1 MTSTVTTDGDD
12 LLNGDWRADTLSG
25 GAGNDTLS
33 GGDGNDWLDGGDG
46 DDRLDGGTG
55 DNSLSGGAGNDTL
68 LGGSNNDTLDGG
80 AGNDV
85 ISAGT
90 GNDLIAGGDGADS
103 IDGGE
108 NDDTID
114 GGGGND
120 TILGG
125 GGRDVVAAGDGD
137 DLVTDGNNVWSDD
150 RFDGG
155 AGNDTLDGSF
165 GSDTLI
171 GGTGNDRLT
180 VGNDYTGDVLDGGEG
195 DDTLIGGMGADRL
208 ADGTGAD
215 LVQAGGGD
223 DLLDHVLSDQMGAD
237 TLDGGAGY
245 DRLRVALT
253 AGQVTAAVA
262 ADLVALADFIRS
274 HGDDGRSFTGQAIR
288 LAASNWNALEVTV
301 DGRAVA
307 VGDLAG
313 MAVAAPN
320 RAPVVSDRSLSGT
333 EDTPLAGSVGA
344 VDPDGDPLS
353 YGIGAGPA
361 HGRLVLG
368 DDGSFIYTPDADYA
382 GGDSFRIDVSDGRG
396 GVSSQ
401 TVTLALAA
409 VNDAPGAVALDGVA
423 VADHAAA
430 GTIVGTAH
438 AQDPDGDVLA
448 YSLTDDAGGRFVIDA
463 ATGVL
468 SVATGADLDY
478 LRAPAHAVTV
488 RVTDAAGLSTD
499 RVFHIGI
506 TAARNDGAADVEGR
520 SPADEQAQE
529 AGEAR
534 TGGNESSGNDAISG
548 DWRAETLDGG
558 AGNDTLGS
566 GGGGGTLLGGAG
578 NDVLN
583 GDWGEDSLLGGSGGD
598 TLRGGSQNDRLFGGS
613 GDDLLD
619 GGSEDDTLDGG
630 TGNDS
635 LFGGSGAD
643 LLQGGMGDDLLDG
656 GTDANTLYGG
666 SGNDT
671 LLGGDVS
678 DTLDGGSGNDV
689 ISGGTGADSI
699 RGGAGD
705 DRIDGGENDDTIEGG
720 SGNDTILGGGGRDVV
735 TAGDGDDLVTDGEGV
750 WSDDR
755 FDGGAGNDTLDG
767 GLGSD
772 TLFGGTGNDRL
783 AVGGDYNGDYLDG
796 GDGDDTLVGGL
807 GADTLLGGAGNDV
820 LKGGGGNNVLIGG
833 DGIDI
838 ADYSAESDAISID
851 LQTGE
856 VRHGG
861 WMADHVS
868 GIETI
873 LAGGG
878 ADTLAGDGGDNSL
891 AGGAGADSLS
901 GGAGDDLLDGGSGA
915 DRLDGGA
922 GIDTATYAA
931 SGAGVTVDL
940 AAGTGSGG
948 DAEGDVLSGIENLTG
963 SAHDDR
969 LSGDAG
975 ANLLDGGAGDDL
987 LVGAD
992 GADTLVGG
1000 DGTDTADYSA
1010 SGGGVS
1016 IDLAA
1021 GTGLGGDAEGDRLS
1035 GVENLTGSAHD
1046 DRLTGDGGA
1055 NVLDGGAGDDTL
1067 AGGGGAD
1074 TLTGG
1079 AGSDTADYSA
1089 SAGGVSIDL
1098 TAGTAAGGDAEG
1110 DVLTDI
1116 ENLTGSDHDDLL
1128 VGDANANLL
1137 DGRGGNDTLIGLG
1150 GADTLIGG
1158 AGIDLADYSAS
1169 ADGVSVDL
1177 SSGIGTGGDAEGD
1190 RLGGIENLTGSA
1202 SNDRLTGDAG
1212 ANVLDGSGGDDTL
1225 AGLDGADTLVGG
1237 DGIDLADYSASAAG
1251 VAVDLSSGAG
1261 LGGDAEGDV
1270 LSGIENLTGSAHDDT
1285 LTGDGGANLLDG
1297 GAGDDLLAGGAGV
1310 DTLIGGDGT
1319 DTADYAAS
1327 AGSVTVDLAAGTGL
1341 GGDAEGDLLSGIEN
1355 VSGSAHDDHL
1365 SGDDGANRLDGG
1377 AGDDWLS
1384 GGSGADTLI
1393 GGDGTDSADYAA
1405 SAGGV
1410 AVNLSSGT
1418 GAGGDAEGDV
1428 LSGIENLSGS
1438 DHDDRLT
1445 GDANA
1450 NRLDG
1455 RGGNDTLAGL
1465 GGADTLIGG
1474 DGIDTAEYLASSA
1487 AVTVS
1492 LASGTGSGG
1501 DAQGDRLS
1509 GIENLTGSAFGDR
1522 LTGDGGA
1529 NVLDGAGGNDTLV
1542 GGAGADTL
1550 IGGAGSDTADYSAS
1564 GAAVTVDLS
1573 AGTGLGGTAEGDVLI
1588 GVENLIGS
1596 SRADLLTGDGQDNTL
1611 RGGAGADTLS
1621 GGDGSDTADYTGST
1635 AGVTVSLAD
1644 GTAAGGDAAGDVLS
1658 GIENLTGSAA
1668 DDRLTGDGGA
1678 NRLRGGGGNDTL
1690 IGGTGADS
1698 LSGGAG
1704 IDTADYS
1711 ASDAAVSVDLAAGT
1725 GRGGH
1730 AEGDRLDGV
1739 ENLIGTGL
1747 ADSLTGDGA
1756 ANYLDGRGGADSL
1769 SGGAGDDTLRVL
1781 DDGFAGLDGG
1791 SGFDTLR
1798 FEGERLVVTGAD
1810 AGGVHGIEMID
1821 LTHPGRQTLILN
1833 EQGILADTGG
1843 APLYVTGDRGDLV
1856 TFKESGWRR
1865 GGSETVGSVL
1875 YNLYSR
1881 GTTTVHVQDGVRM
1894 FGDLVVTGTGG
1905 DDVLTAPSGAGH
1917 VVVFGEGGNDTVRLG
1932 SGFRHEIAHLVRI
1945 DDDLHILF
1953 DAQGG
1958 PAGEDGYARDR
1969 VTIMGHFAAN
1979 GAAGAGDGSVRQ
1991 IQFADGVV
1999 WPVWGGD
2006 LLLGSTG
2013 DDTVAIEP
2021 GFASHSLHAD
2031 AGVNVIRFGADVTAD
2046 ELRLSRKGDD
2056 LEIRIAGTDRSLLLF
2071 NHFSAEAL
2079 AGAGNGGV
2087 EAIELADGTRWRV
2100 RGNDI
2105 RIGSGGDDSMV
2116 FGLDGGQ
2123 TILYGSAGADSIAF
2137 ALNVDPDRMRL
2148 TREGDDLRLSYE
2160 GTGASWLIRQHFD
2173 GNPDGY
2179 RTIRFGDGTEWAID
2193 NTRLI
2198 AGTAADERVEVGAG
2212 LGERVL
2218 ATGGGRDGLVLAAGI
2233 VPSQVALRRDGDKL
2247 VIQIGNADD
2256 RVVVLNH
2263 FNGTGAGNGVLPSLT
2278 FADGTVWPL
2287 DAGAGF
2293 RIGGDTGDVFA
2304 FKPGDG
2310 AVTLFAGKG
2319 VDTLNLGSAIGAD
2332 KLEFARVG
2340 DDLIIS
2346 VKGSTDKVTALNH
2359 FATGWGASLLEN
2371 VYAGGRFW
2379 NLSDPALLIGGAG
2392 DDSYTLTVGGGARS
2406 ILPGSGND
2414 QIVIGP
2420 GIDKASVT
2428 MQRVGDDLVIGL
2440 RTLPDK
2446 LTVLN
2451 HFSGGASGGVHTLRF
2466 IDGDTWNIWGASIL
2480 VGTSATDIFTAE
2492 PGIGHV
2498 SLFPGG
2504 GSDRLRLGT
2513 GFDSLDTLVRRVGDD
2528 LEIVMRDGSDSVKV
2542 LNHFLGNEA
2551 RDIAFADGKVWTVG
2565 GPNARIG
2572 TDGADRFV
2580 LSPGSGATVVYGGG
2594 GQGGDRIEVAP
2605 GIDPSTVRLT
2615 RIGNDLRVTAG
2626 TDSMTIVNQFATGG
2640 VVTIPQ
2646 IVFPNGVIWPIAGT
2660 NVFISGGGAETIP
2673 AGATYIYP
2681 GASGQHLS
2689 IDTDPG
2695 KTRIV
2700 RVGND
2705 LHLTIVG
2712 QPNEMIV
2719 VNHFAMNGIGD
2730 LVFNNG
2736 TTWNIQGGKV
2746 LIGGTGHDE
2755 FVIQRGMG
2763 DVIVYP
2769 DSIGDDTLRFVD
2781 TVDGSKIRVARVGD
2795 NLRITIDGTADALTI
2810 VNHFAGTPM
2819 ESLKRPDGS
2828 VLPLTGDGLL
2838 IGGQGGT
2845 VFLVGETSGSKTI
2858 YAEGGDRVV
2867 FGDIDSTEV
2876 RMIRTGSDLQV
2887 FIDRTQQV
2895 VTVLNYFGGVGQL
2908 EFADGRTFD
2917 LSSPYTLIG
2926 GGGGDRFTIGKT
2938 GPASQIIHA
2947 GGGGSQIVFGPDVSP
2962 GDVTL
2967 RQDGVDL
2974 VVAFIGSGRVVRV
2987 VNHFT
2992 APTDGLS
2999 RGLDAITF
3007 SGGLTLD
3014 VFGDNVMF
3022 GQQGTD
3028 DFTVLPGQGR
3038 QYIFAGGGT
3047 DRLSFG
3053 PGIDPALVR
3062 MERDGVNLHI
3072 FTDDGSIDL
3081 VAVNHFGPTG
3091 VAGSGS
3097 GLATIAYADGQSWS
3111 VAGNGILIGSRGNNS
3126 YSVATNS
3133 GPVTI
3138 HPAGDDNRLAFTA
3151 GIPPANLRL
3160 VREHDDLR
3168 ILSADGTV
3176 NVLVINHFQ
3185 NQLDQVTFSSGAPW
3199 NLGAGN
3205 VFIGGDGPSVFRF
3218 DSISTDLMV
3227 FPGSG
3232 DIVGMPSGLDWKDV
3246 VLSRSGGD
3254 LIVQVRSTGRQ
3265 IRIVNHFS
3273 ASDGTSGLA
3282 GLTFA
3287 DGTTMPL
3294 GELAMLGGGSGDLL
3308 TGTATDDVM
3317 LGQDGD
3323 DRLSGGAGNDTLIG
3337 GTGNDTLDGGTGN
3350 DVYVYRIGDGRDYI
3364 IDSAG
3369 FDRIEFGPGIGRGD
3383 LYFAR
3388 FGNDLHIRFR
3398 GRPSDEIVVTGRF
3411 NMAGD
3416 GTSFVE
3422 RLAFAD
3428 GSSFDLTRTDIA
3440 LETVATA
3447 AAEYLQGYNVGDRI
3461 EGTAGNDTILGY
3473 AGNDTLIGGTGSD
3486 SIDGG
3491 TGDDLIDGRDDPGTD
3506 GASDVI
3512 QGRDGDDTVLGG
3524 GGSDVILGGTGDDS
3538 LSGGGGNDSI
3548 DGEDGD
3554 DSIDGGAGADTIYG
3568 RAGNDTLAGGAGNDT
3583 LYSGVGDDLIRYG
3596 GGNDTITNEGGYDTL
3611 EMGPDIARADVYFAR
3626 FGNDL
3631 YIRFRNSAEQIVL
3644 TGRFSGAGDG
3654 ASFVQKLR
3662 FADGTDYAVTA
3673 QDLALETVATDAS
3686 EKLEGYNVGDIIR
3699 GQGGNDTIYGYAG
3712 NDSLDGGSGNDF
3724 LYADAGDDSV
3734 EGGDGADALYGDAG
3748 ADTLSGGTGNDSL
3761 YGDVG
3766 ADVLSGGDGN
3776 DFLSGAAD
3784 NDILHGDG
3792 GADTLDGG
3800 AGDDLLEGGDGDDR
3814 LLAGD
3819 GDDTLDGGGGTDTL
3833 FTGAGNDTIRFE
3845 GGRETITNEAGAD
3858 TLVIGGGLTRAD
3870 LYYARFGNDLYLR
3883 FRNRGDEVVL
3893 TGRFNGAG
3901 DGTSYVQTVLFANGE
3916 RADLTD
3922 PALVLETVATDLN
3935 DSLEGYNVNDTIS
3948 GLGGSDTIRGY
3959 GGDDLLDGGSGNDVL
3974 FGGAGADRL
3983 IGGIGADSLEGGDGN
3998 DTLEGGDDADQLV
4011 GGAGDDLI
4019 LGGVGND
4026 SLDGGTGNDSLSG
4039 DVGDDSLKGGDGDD
4053 SLLGGAGNDYLQ
4065 GGDGADT
4072 LEGGSGTNTILTGL
4086 GDDVIRY
4093 DGGRDTVTNE
4103 GGSDVLEIRTA
4114 LRREDLYFARFGND
4128 LYLRFRGAADE
4139 IVLKNR
4145 FNGAGDGASY
4155 VQTLLFAD
4163 GQRVDLTD
4171 PTLTLETLATAASET
4186 LEGYNV
4192 GDLIQGVD
4200 GNDAIYGY
4208 AGNDTLDGGAGND
4221 TLYGGAGGDT
4231 LIGGAGDDRL
4241 NGDDGDDLLQGGAG
4255 NDSLTGGAG
4264 DDTLIGGLGADQ
4276 SYGGAGNDLIDNRDD
4291 SGSGAS
4297 LNVAYGEAGN
4307 DTILGGD
4314 AGETFS
4320 GGDGDDR
4327 LEGNAGNDWLEGNT
4341 GNDSLLGGAGD
4352 DYLQGGDGA
4361 DTLEGGSGTN
4371 TILTGLGDDVI
4382 RYDGGRDTV
4391 TNEGGSDV
4399 LEIRTALRR
4408 EDLYFARFGNDLY
4421 LRFRGAADEIVL
4433 KNRFNGAGD
4442 GASYVQTL
4450 LFADGQR
4457 VDLTDPTLTLE
4468 TLATAASETLEG
4480 YNVGDLIQG
4489 VDGNDAIYGYA
4500 GNDTLDGGAGND
4512 QLYGGIGND
4521 TLVGGTGIDRLEGG
4535 DGNDTLDGGDGDD
4548 TLYGD
4553 AGDDTLIGGAGN
4565 NTLYG
4570 GTGNNTIR
4578 FDGGQDIVY
4587 NTGGNDVIELDES
4600 FDKAKLYFSRFG
4612 NDLYV
4617 RFTGRTDQIIV
4628 KGRFNGSGD
4637 GAAYAQT
4644 LRFADGSLEDL
4655 TRQDLVIQTIGGAG
4669 GETLEGYN
4677 AGDTIDGQAG
4687 NDTIYGYGGDDTL
4700 TGSAD
4705 NDDLRGGTGSDRLDG
4720 GAGNDFVYG
4729 GAGDDSVSG
4738 GSGEDRLF
4746 GDEVSTTGNEAI
4758 KIRIRVQSI
4767 DLLNPLLRVWLDNT
4781 VVGEVIV
4788 SAVGVSNHID
4798 YHQWQDVIFTVRDR
4812 DYAGVLRLETVA
4824 TFNYSGLNL
4833 IGVIVSGA
4841 EVNGIPVPGAG
4852 VPYLYAGGTAV
4863 PFGQSHS
4870 FGLSTV
4876 LPPPSANEPTGN
4888 DSVAGGDG
4896 NDALSGGQGNDSLSG
4911 DSGNDTILGGAGN
4924 DTILGGAGSDEM
4936 HGGAGDDL
4944 IDNRDDPNAAGINDA
4959 SYGGSGNDTL
4969 YGGGGVDV
4977 VYGGTGNDLID
4988 GGGGT
4993 DYLYGE
4999 DGADSVLGGAGADYL
5014 YGQAGNDTLD
5024 GGAGNDAIDGGAG
5037 DDLIRFTS
5045 GDGVDSIGG
5054 GGGNDVLELGAGLA
5068 REQMYLSRIGTDL
5081 HLIFRDT
5088 GDRIVLAGRFSGEG
5102 DGANFVQTVTFAD
5115 GSRVDLSAQT
5125 IVMETHGQAT
5135 AETLYGYKDDDSI
5148 DGGGGNDT
5156 LYGYAGDDLLTGGD
5170 GNDALYGGTG
5180 DDTLS
5185 GDAGADYFEGGDGAD
5200 SLSGGADNDTLYGGG
5215 GNDTLS
5221 GGAGANSIDG
5231 GAGNDRILY
5240 EGGADTVVGGGGN
5253 DELVFGEGYSQSG
5266 LRFERFG
5273 ADLHLVF
5280 DDLGKRIV
5288 VANRF
5293 NGNGEGANYVQTL
5306 RFADDTTL
5314 DLSRTDLAI
5323 ATRDSNVG
5331 HVLEGYN
5338 AGDVIRG
5345 NGGTDAIYGY
5355 GGNDTLYG
5363 GAGADALYGGD
5374 GNDLIDSRDETASG
5388 DVAYGEAGDDT
5399 LYGGAV
5405 NDALYGGAGDDLIE
5419 GNAGND
5425 SIEGNAGRD
5434 SLSGGAGVDSL
5445 LGGTDDDS
5453 LDGGDGNDYL
5463 NGEAGDDSLLGGA
5476 GADTLYGGAG
5486 ADMLSGGDDAD
5497 TLYGEDGDDTLAGG
5511 AGANWIVTGAGD
5523 DLVLY
5528 QGGADTVV
5536 GGGGNDRLSFGDG
5549 YSRDDLRFER
5559 YGNDL
5564 HVRFNGKPDRIV
5576 IANRFSGAGNGA
5588 NYLQTL
5594 LFADG
5599 STVDLTN
5606 PGLVIDTRD
5615 DAAAHTLEGYA
5626 ASDTIHGGGG
5636 NDAIYGYG
5644 GDDSLYGGAGSDLVR
5659 GGAGNDLID
5668 SSDDDASHDSLYG
5681 EDGDDTVSGGG
5692 GEDAL
5697 YGDAGNDRIE
5707 GLGGRDYMEGGSGD
5721 DTMDGGA
5728 GDDTLFG
5735 GDGADSLDGG
5745 ADNDVLKGD
5754 AGADELSGGLGNDT
5768 LYGGADGD
5776 RLSGGDGNDILYG
5789 DAGNDTLMG
5798 GAGDDAIDGGAGD
5811 DLVIY
5816 DGGRD
5821 TVLGGGG
5828 NDMLLFGEGFE
5839 ADQLYFARFD
5849 NNLVLR
5855 FRNRPE
5861 QVVISDR
5868 FKDGGDGS
5876 NYLQTVRFQD
5886 GTEVLLSNPALR
5898 LETVGGDG
5906 GEALLGYANG
5916 DLIDGRGGNDLLA
5929 GYGGDDTLVG
5939 GTGRD
5944 ELHGGDGN
5952 DLLDSRADLAGSGDY
5967 DVAYGEGGNDTLLG
5981 GGGNDSL
5988 SGGDGD
5994 DTLSGGDGNDNL
6006 SGGDGHDT
6014 LSGGDGHDTLSGGNG
6029 HDTLSGG
6036 DGNDNLSGGD
6046 GHDTIEGGA
6055 GADVLAGNDDDDLL
6069 TGGSGA
6075 DTLVGGNGRDVLEGG
6090 DGNDSLIG
6098 DAGAGG
6104 AYDMFEPATTAFT
6117 QNYTRSL
6124 GWSIDGYTPRLLGDV
6139 NGDGRAD
6146 VVGFSGTTVQVSLGQ
6161 VDGTFGPTL
6170 QAYNG
6175 SFTDSYGWHNQNEN
6189 VRQLADVNGDGRAD
6203 IVGFGKNEVLI
6214 ALGQA
6219 DGSFAQAK
6227 TALSGVFTNNSGWTS
6242 AEQYPRLLGDV
6253 NGDGRADIV
6262 GFSGGAVLTALGQA
6276 DGTFGSAQVAYQGGF
6291 TVGTGWSQEFYN
6303 PRRLGDVD
6311 GDGMTDIIGF
6321 GNNQVYVA
6329 RGRADGTFAPA
6340 IVAKDGAFSRY
6351 AGDYPN
6357 GNDHP
6362 RQVADINGDGRADI
6376 IGFHMSGYY
6385 VSLGQADGTFS
6396 RVFRGRA
6403 EFGYDYWN
6411 AYSTHPRELA
6421 DVDGNGTADIVGFGS
6436 YSVVVSRSVLN
6447 DDTLSG
6453 GAGDDTLA
6461 GGLGDDVYRFGR
6473 GDGRDRIVENDSDV
6487 GNDRLVFESG
6497 IDAHQLWFSKS
6508 GSDLEVQVVGTADK
6522 VTIAGWYSGDEHHM
6536 DSIETADGTVL
6547 LDSMVDGLVQ
6557 AMAGFAPPTAGT
6569 MSIDPDLYPS
6579 VEHAITAAW
6588 R

>member
-12 LLNGDWRADTLSG
+12 LLTGDWRADTLSG
-25 GAGNDTLS
+25 GAGNDTLI

-46 DDRLDGGTG
+46 NDRLDGGTG
-55 DNSLSGGAGNDTL
+55 NNSLFGGAGNDTL

-85 ISAGT
+85 ISGGT
-90 GNDLIAGGDGADS
+90 GNDLILGGDGADS

-108 NDDTID
+108 NDDSID
-114 GGGGND
+114 GGSGND
-120 TILGG
+120 TIVGG
-125 GGRDVVAAGDGD
+125 GGRDVVTAGDGD
-137 DLVTDGNNVWSDD
+137 DLVTDGAGVWSDD

-155 AGNDTLDGSF
+155 AGNDTLEGGY

-171 GGTGNDRLT
+171 GGAGNDRLT
-180 VGNDYTGDVLDGGEG
+180 VGDDYSGDWLDGGDG
-195 DDTLIGGMGADRL
+195 DDTLTGGMGADRL
-208 ADGTGAD
+208 ADGAGTD
-215 LVQAGGGD
+215 VVRAGGGD
-223 DLLDHVLSDQMGAD
+223 DLLDHVLSEQAGND

-253 AGQVTAAVA
+253 AGQVTAAIA
-262 ADLVALADFIRS
+262 ADLVQLADFIRR
-274 HGDDGRSFTGQAIR
+274 HGDDGQSFTGQAIR
-288 LAASNWNALEVTV
+288 LVANSWNALEVTV
-301 DGRAVA
+301 DGRPVA
-307 VGDLAG
+307 VTDLAG
-313 MAVAAPN
+313 MVVAIPN
-320 RAPVVSDRSLSGT
+320 RAPVAADQALSGA
-333 EDTPLAGSVGA
+333 EDTPVTGSVGA
-344 VDPDGDPLS
+344 VDPDGDALT
-353 YGIGAGPA
+353 YGVGAGPG
-361 HGRLVLG
+361 HGRLVLEA
-368 DDGSFIYTPDADYA
+368 DGRFTYRPDADYA
-382 GGDSFRIDVSDGRG
+382 GTDSFRIDVADGRG
-396 GVSSQ
+396 GVTSQ
-401 TVTLALAA
+401 TVTVTLAG
-409 VNDAPGAVALDGVA
+409 VNDAPTGVTLDGA
-423 VADHAAA
+423 AIAEHASA
-430 GTIVGTAH
+430 GAFVGTAH
-438 AQDPDGDVLA
+438 GSDPDGDALS

-468 SVATGADLDY
+468 SVAAGAELDY
-478 LRAPAHAVTV
+478 AQAPAHAVTV
-488 RVTDAAGLSTD
+488 RVTDAGGLSTD
-499 RVFHIGI
+499 RIFHIGV
-506 TAARNDGAADVEGR
+506 TATRNDGAADIDGL
-520 SPADEQAQE
+520 SPADEQASE
-529 AGEAR
+529 AGEAQV
-534 TGGNESSGNDAISG
+534 GSNDALTG
-548 DWRAETLDGG
+548 DWQAETLDGG

-578 NDVLN
+578 DDLLN
-583 GDWGEDSLLGGSGGD
+583 GDWGDDTLRGGAGTD
-598 TLRGGSQNDRLFGGS
+598 TLRGGSQSDRLFGGS
-613 GDDLLD
+613 GNDLLD

-635 LFGGSGAD
+635 LYGGSGAD
-643 LLQGGMGDDLLDG
+643 LLYGGMGDDLLYG
-656 GTDANTLYGG
+656 GTDANRLYGG

-678 DTLDGGSGNDV
+678 DTLDGGSGDDV

-699 RGGAGD
+699 RGGAGND
-705 DRIDGGENDDTIEGG
+705 SIDGGENDDSIEGG
-720 SGNDTILGGGGRDVV
+720 SGNDTIIGGGGRDIVL
-735 TAGDGDDLVTDGEGV
+735 AGDGDDLVSDGDGV

-772 TLFGGTGNDRL
+772 TLIGGAGNDRL
-783 AVGGDYNGDYLDG
+783 TVGADYNGDWLDG

-820 LKGGGGNNVLIGG
+820 LKGGGGNDVLDGG

-838 ADYSAESDAISID
+838 ADYSAETGAISID
-851 LQTGE
+851 LATGE

-861 WMADHVS
+861 WMTDRVS

-891 AGGAGADSLS
+891 SGGAGDDSLS

-915 DRLDGGA
+915 DRLDGGD

-940 AAGTGSGG
+940 AAGTGVGGDAEGDRLTGVENVVGSIHDDRLTGDAAANRLEGGDGDDLLAGAGGADTLIGGEGTDTADYSASEAGVTVDLAAGTGLGG

-963 SAHDDR
+963 SAQ
-969 LSGDAG
+969 
-975 ANLLDGGAGDDL
+975 
-987 LVGAD
+987 
-992 GADTLVGG
+992 
-1000 DGTDTADYSA
+1000 
-1010 SGGGVS
+1010 
-1016 IDLAA
+1016 
-1021 GTGLGGDAEGDRLS
+1021 
-1035 GVENLTGSAHD
+1035 D

-1067 AGGGGAD
+1067 AGAGGGD
-1074 TLTGG
+1074 SLIGG
-1079 AGSDTADYSA
+1079 DGIDTADYSA
-1089 SAGGVSIDL
+1089 SAAGVSIDL
-1098 TAGTAAGGDAEG
+1098 AAGTAAGGDAEG
-1110 DVLTDI
+1110 DVLSDI

-1128 VGDANANLL
+1128 VGDANGNLL

-1158 AGIDLADYSAS
+1158 EGVDLADYSAS
-1169 ADGVSVDL
+1169 ADGVAVDL
-1177 SSGIGTGGDAEGD
+1177 SSGTGIGGDAEGD
-1190 RLGGIENLTGSA
+1190 RLSGIEDLTGSA
-1202 SNDRLTGDAG
+1202 FGDRLTGDDG
-1212 ANVLDGSGGDDTL
+1212 ANRLDGAGGDDTL
-1225 AGLDGADTLVGG
+1225 AGLGGADTLIGG
-1237 DGIDLADYSASAAG
+1237 DGIDLADYSASDAG
-1251 VAVDLSSGAG
+1251 VAVDLSNGSG

-1270 LSGIENLTGSAHDDT
+1270 LSGIENLTGSGHDDT

-1297 GAGDDLLAGGAGV
+1297 GTGDDLLAGGAGA
-1310 DTLIGGDGT
+1310 DTLIGGEGT

-1327 AGSVTVDLAAGTGL
+1327 AGGVAVDLAAGTGA

-1355 VSGSAHDDHL
+1355 VTGSAGADRL
-1365 SGDDGANRLDGG
+1365 TGDAGSNRLDGG

-1384 GGSGADTLI
+1384 GGAGADTLI
-1393 GGDGTDSADYAA
+1393 GGDGIDSGDYAA
-1405 SAGGV
+1405 SADGV
-1410 AVNLSSGT
+1410 AVNLTAGT
-1418 GAGGDAEGDV
+1418 GSGGDAEGDV

-1455 RGGNDTLAGL
+1455 RGGNDTLVGL

-1474 DGIDTAEYLASSA
+1474 DGIDSAEYLSSSA
-1487 AVTVS
+1487 AVSVS

-1588 GVENLIGS
+1588 GVENLFGS
-1596 SRADLLTGDGQDNTL
+1596 TRADLLTGDAQDNTL
-1611 RGGAGADTLS
+1611 RGGAGADTLI
-1621 GGDGSDTADYTGST
+1621 GGAGSDTADYTGSA

-1644 GTAAGGDAAGDVLS
+1644 GTATGGDATGDVLS

-1668 DDRLTGDGGA
+1668 DDWLTGDAGA
-1678 NRLRGGGGNDTL
+1678 NRLRGGNGNDTL
-1690 IGGTGADS
+1690 IGGIGADS

-1711 ASDAAVSVDLAAGT
+1711 ASDAAVSVNLATGI

-1730 AEGDRLDGV
+1730 AEGDRLDGM
-1739 ENLIGTGL
+1739 ENLIGTGG

-1781 DDGFAGLDGG
+1781 DDGFAGIDGG

-1810 AGGVHGIEMID
+1810 AGGVHGVEMID
-1821 LTHPGRQTLILN
+1821 LGHPGRQTLILN
-1833 EQGILADTGG
+1833 EQGIVADTGG
-1843 APLYVTGDRGDLV
+1843 APLYVTGDRNDLV

-1865 GGSETVGSVL
+1865 GGSQTVGSVL

-1881 GTTTVHVQDGVRM
+1881 GATTVYVQDGVRM
-1894 FGDLVVTGTGG
+1894 FGDLVVTGTAG

-1969 VTIMGHFAAN
+1969 ITIMGHFAPN

-1999 WPVWGGD
+1999 WPVWGDD

-2013 DDTVAIEP
+2013 DDTIAIEP
-2021 GFASHSLHAD
+2021 GFAGHSLHAD
-2031 AGVNVIRFGADVTAD
+2031 AGVNVIRFGADVSAD
-2046 ELRLSRKGDD
+2046 DLRLSRKGDD
-2056 LEIRIAGTDRSLLLF
+2056 LEIRIAGTDRSILLF

-2087 EAIELADGTRWRV
+2087 EAVELADGSRWRV

-2105 RIGSGGDDSMV
+2105 RIGSSGDDRMV

-2123 TILYGSAGADSIAF
+2123 TILYGSAGADTIAF
-2137 ALNVDPDRMRL
+2137 ALTVDPDRMRL
-2148 TREGDDLRLSYE
+2148 TREGDDLRVSYD
-2160 GTGASWLIRQHFD
+2160 GSGASWLIKQHFD
-2173 GNPDGY
+2173 GNADGY
-2179 RTIRFGDGTEWAID
+2179 RTIRFGDGTEWSID

-2198 AGTAADERVEVGAG
+2198 AGTAADENVEVAAG

-2218 ATGGGRDGLVLAAGI
+2218 ATGGGRDGLVLGAGI

-2263 FNGTGAGNGVLPSLT
+2263 FNDAGAGNGVLRSLT

-2287 DAGAGF
+2287 DGGAGF
-2293 RIGGDTGDVFA
+2293 RMGGDTADVFA

-2310 AVTLFAGKG
+2310 AITLFAGKG
-2319 VDTLNLGSAIGAD
+2319 IDTLNVASAIGAD
-2332 KLEFARVG
+2332 RLGFTRQG
-2340 DDLIIS
+2340 DDLVIS
-2346 VKGSTDKVTALNH
+2346 VKGSTDKVTVLNH

-2392 DDSYTLTVGGGARS
+2392 DDSYTLTVGGGAKS
-2406 ILPGSGND
+2406 ILPGGGND

-2466 IDGDTWNIWGASIL
+2466 IDGDTWNIWGASIM
-2480 VGTSATDIFTAE
+2480 VGTSATDTFTAA

-2528 LEIVMRDGSDSVKV
+2528 LEIVMRDGSDTVKV

-2551 RDIAFADGKVWTVG
+2551 RDIAFADGKIWTVG
-2565 GPNARIG
+2565 GPGARIG
-2572 TDGADRFV
+2572 TDGADRFL
-2580 LSPGSGATVVYGGG
+2580 LSPGSGAVVVYGGG
-2594 GQGGDRIEVAP
+2594 GQSGGDRIEVAP

-2615 RIGNDLRVTAG
+2615 RVGNDLRVTAG

-2640 VVTIPQ
+2640 VAAIPE
-2646 IVFPNGVIWPIAGT
+2646 IVFPNGVVWPIIGT
-2660 NVFISGGGAETIP
+2660 NIFISGGGAETIP
-2673 AGATYIYP
+2673 AGPRYIYP
-2681 GASGQHLS
+2681 GAPGQHLS
-2689 IDTDPG
+2689 IDADPG

-2712 QPNEMIV
+2712 QPNEMVI

-2746 LIGGTGHDE
+2746 LIGGTGHDQ

-2769 DSIGDDTLRFVD
+2769 DSAGDDTLRFVD
-2781 TVDGSKIRVARVGD
+2781 TVDGSKIRVARIGD

-2819 ESLKRPDGS
+2819 ESLTRPDGS
-2828 VLPLTGDGLL
+2828 VLPLTGDNLL

-2845 VFLVGETSGSKTI
+2845 VFLVGPDSGSKTI

-2867 FGDIDSTEV
+2867 FDGIDSTEV
-2876 RMIRTGSDLQV
+2876 RLIRTGSDLQV

-2895 VTVLNYFGGVGQL
+2895 VTILNYFGGVGQL
-2908 EFADGRTFD
+2908 DFSDGRVFD
-2917 LSSPYTLIG
+2917 LNSPYTLIG

-2938 GPASQIIHA
+2938 GPAIQFVHA
-2947 GGGGSQIVFGPDVSP
+2947 GGGDSQIVFGPDVSP

-2992 APTDGLS
+2992 APTDGLA

-3007 SGGLTLD
+3007 SGGLTLNLQ
-3014 VFGDNVMF
+3014 GDNVMF

-3028 DFTVLPGQGR
+3028 DFTILPGQGQR
-3038 QYIFAGGGT
+3038 YLFPGGGS
-3047 DRLSFG
+3047 DRLYFG

-3072 FTDDGSIDL
+3072 FTDDGSVNL
-3081 VAVNHFGPTG
+3081 TVVNHFGPTG
-3091 VAGSGS
+3091 LAGSGS
-3097 GLATIAYADGQSWS
+3097 GLSTVRYDDGQSWA

-3126 YSVATNS
+3126 FSVGSGS

-3138 HPAGDDNRLAFTA
+3138 HPSGGDNRLVFGA

-3160 VREHDDLR
+3160 VREHNDLR
-3168 ILSADGTV
+3168 IVSADGTV
-3176 NVLVINHFQ
+3176 NVLVVNHFL
-3185 NQLDQVTFSSGAPW
+3185 NQLDEINFAAGIPW
-3199 NLGAGN
+3199 VLGAGN

-3218 DSISTDLMV
+3218 NVIDTDLIV

-3232 DIVGMPSGLDWKDV
+3232 DTVGLPDGLDWKDV
-3246 VLSRSGGD
+3246 VLTRSGGD
-3254 LIVQVRSTGRQ
+3254 LIVQVRATGRQ

-3282 GLTFA
+3282 GLTFS

-3294 GELAMLGGGSGDLL
+3294 GELAMLGSAGGDLL
-3308 TGTATDDVM
+3308 TGAATDDLL

-3323 DRLSGGAGNDTLIG
+3323 DRLSGGGGNDTLIG
-3337 GTGNDTLDGGTGN
+3337 GIGNDTLDGGAGN

-3364 IDSAG
+3364 LDSAG
-3369 FDRIEFGPGIGRGD
+3369 LDRIEFGPGIGRGD

-3388 FGNDLHIRFR
+3388 FGNDLYIRFR
-3398 GRPSDEIVVTGRF
+3398 GRPTDEIVVTGRF
-3411 NMAGD
+3411 NGAGD
-3416 GTSFVE
+3416 GISFVE

-3428 GSSFDLTRTDIA
+3428 GTSFDLARTDIA

-3512 QGRDGDDTVLGG
+3512 QGRDGNDTVLGG
-3524 GGSDVILGGTGDDS
+3524 GGSDVIFGGTGDDS

-3554 DSIDGGAGADTIYG
+3554 DTIYGGTGADTIYG
-3568 RAGNDTLAGGAGNDT
+3568 RAGNDTLAGGSGDDT
-3583 LYSGVGDDLIRYG
+3583 IFSGAGDDLIRYG
-3596 GGNDTITNEGGYDTL
+3596 GGSDTVTNEGGNDVL
-3611 EMGPDIARADVYFAR
+3611 EMGPGIGRGDLYFAR

-3644 TGRFSGAGDG
+3644 TGRFAGAGDG
-3654 ASFVQKLR
+3654 TSFVQKLL
-3662 FADGTDYAVTA
+3662 FADGTDYAITS
-3673 QDLALETVATDAS
+3673 QDLALETVATDLS

-3699 GQGGNDTIYGYAG
+3699 GQGGNDTIYGYSGDDSLDGGAGDDFIYAGSGDDSVAGGDGFDVLKGDAGDDTLSGGAG
-3712 NDSLDGGSGNDF
+3712 NDSLHGE
-3724 LYADAGDDSV
+3724 AGDDSLS
-3734 EGGDGADALYGDAG
+3734 GGDGADF
-3748 ADTLSGGTGNDSL
+3748 
-3761 YGDVG
+3761 
-3766 ADVLSGGDGN
+3766 LSGGDGN
-3776 DFLSGAAD
+3776 DNLSGGA
-3784 NDILHGDG
+3784 

-3800 AGDDLLEGGDGDDR
+3800 AGNDLLEGGDGDDS

-3819 GDDTLDGGGGTDTL
+3819 GDDTLIGGGGTDRL
-3833 FTGAGNDTIRFE
+3833 FTGAGDDTIRFD

-3858 TLVIGGGLTRAD
+3858 TLEIGGGLTRADMYYARFGNDLYLRFRNRSDEVVLTGRFDKAGDGASYVQTALFANGDRADLSDPALVLETVANEFNETLEGYNANDTISGLGGTDTILGYGGDDLLDGGAGNDVLLGGTGNDVLLGGAGADRLEGGDGDDTLEGGDDADLHYGGAGNDLIVGGAGTDYMEGGEGDDRLSGDAGNDTLYGDAGNDSLQGGDGDDFLSGGDGADTLEGGTGVNTILSGLGDDVIRHAGGRDTITNEGGNDVLEIRSGLRRED

-3883 FRNRGDEVVL
+3883 FRDAADEIVL
-3893 TGRFNGAG
+3893 KNRFNGAG
-3901 DGTSYVQTVLFANGE
+3901 DGASYVQTLLFADGQ
-3916 RADLTD
+3916 RVDLTD
-3922 PALVLETVATDLN
+3922 PTLRLETLATAG
-3935 DSLEGYNVNDTIS
+3935 SEKLEGYNVGDLIQGIGGNDTIYGYGGNDTLEGGAGNDQLYGGS
-3948 GLGGSDTIRGY
+3948 GSDTLIGGVGDDRLNGDD
-3959 GGDDLLDGGSGNDVL
+3959 GDDLLQGGDGNDSL
-3974 FGGAGADRL
+3974 TGGAGDDTL
-3983 IGGIGADSLEGGDGN
+3983 IGGVGADQFYGGDGNDLIDNRDDTGTGASLNVAYGEAGNDTILGGDAAETFSGGDGNDRLEGNAGNDWLEGNAGDDTLSGGDGN
-3998 DTLEGGDDADQLV
+3998 DTL
-4011 GGAGDDLI
+4011 
-4019 LGGVGND
+4019 
-4026 SLDGGTGNDSLSG
+4026 SGGT
-4039 DVGDDSLKGGDGDD
+4039 GDD
-4053 SLLGGAGNDYLQ
+4053 SLLGGTGDDSIQ

-4072 LEGGSGTNTILTGL
+4072 LEGGTGANTILTGL
-4086 GDDVIRY
+4086 GDDVIRHA
-4093 DGGRDTVTNE
+4093 GGRDTITNE
-4103 GGSDVLEIRTA
+4103 GGNDVLEIRSG
-4114 LRREDLYFARFGND
+4114 LRREDVYYARFGND

-4171 PTLTLETLATAASET
+4171 PTLKLETLATAGSEK

-4200 GNDAIYGY
+4200 GNDTIYGY
-4208 AGNDTLDGGAGND
+4208 GGNDTL
-4221 TLYGGAGGDT
+4221 
-4231 LIGGAGDDRL
+4231 
-4241 NGDDGDDLLQGGAG
+4241 
-4255 NDSLTGGAG
+4255 
-4264 DDTLIGGLGADQ
+4264 
-4276 SYGGAGNDLIDNRDD
+4276 
-4291 SGSGAS
+4291 
-4297 LNVAYGEAGN
+4297 E
-4307 DTILGGD
+4307 
-4314 AGETFS
+4314 
-4320 GGDGDDR
+4320 
-4327 LEGNAGNDWLEGNT
+4327 
-4341 GNDSLLGGAGD
+4341 
-4352 DYLQGGDGA
+4352 
-4361 DTLEGGSGTN
+4361 
-4371 TILTGLGDDVI
+4371 
-4382 RYDGGRDTV
+4382 
-4391 TNEGGSDV
+4391 
-4399 LEIRTALRR
+4399 
-4408 EDLYFARFGNDLY
+4408 
-4421 LRFRGAADEIVL
+4421 
-4433 KNRFNGAGD
+4433 
-4442 GASYVQTL
+4442 
-4450 LFADGQR
+4450 
-4457 VDLTDPTLTLE
+4457 
-4468 TLATAASETLEG
+4468 
-4480 YNVGDLIQG
+4480 
-4489 VDGNDAIYGYA
+4489 
-4500 GNDTLDGGAGND
+4500 GGAGND
-4512 QLYGGIGND
+4512 QLYGGTGDD
-4521 TLVGGTGIDRLEGG
+4521 TLSGGVGADRLEGG
-4535 DGNDTLDGGDGDD
+4535 DGLDTLDGGEGDD

-4570 GTGNNTIR
+4570 GTGNNVIC

-4587 NTGGNDVIELDES
+4587 NTGGNDVIELDSS
-4600 FDKAKLYFSRFG
+4600 FDRSTLYYARFG

-4628 KGRFNGSGD
+4628 KDRFNGAGD
-4637 GAAYAQT
+4637 GAAYAQV
-4644 LRFADGSLEDL
+4644 LRFADGSLEDM
-4655 TRQDLVIQTIGGAG
+4655 TRQDLVIRTIGGAG
-4669 GETLEGYN
+4669 SEKLEGYN
-4677 AGDTIDGQAG
+4677 VGDSIDGQGG
-4687 NDTIYGYGGDDTL
+4687 NDAIYGYGGNDTL
-4700 TGSAD
+4700 TGGTG
-4705 NDDLRGGTGSDRLDG
+4705 NDDLHG
-4720 GAGNDFVYG
+4720 GAGQDVVDGGDGNDLAYG

-4738 GSGEDRLF
+4738 GSGEDRLW
-4746 GDEVSTTGNEAI
+4746 GDEISTTGNEVVLV
-4758 KIRIRVQSI
+4758 RIRMGAHYMQKW
-4767 DLLNPLLRVWLDNT
+4767 PLTTISLDGTTILYQRITVPYSYSDGPFIGQVSDFVFTLRDR
-4781 VVGEVIV
+4781 
-4788 SAVGVSNHID
+4788 SAVSNLTISVARESGNNP
-4798 YHQWQDVIFTVRDR
+4798 QDRAWVYV
-4812 DYAGVLRLETVA
+4812 AGIEI
-4824 TFNYSGLNL
+4824 N
-4833 IGVIVSGA
+4833 
-4841 EVNGIPVPGAG
+4841 G
-4852 VPYLYAGGTAV
+4852 VPFPGTDGVYYPDGTTPIRWISEGFSYTWGVGSAA
-4863 PFGQSHS
+4863 
-4870 FGLSTV
+4870 
-4876 LPPPSANEPTGN
+4876 PPPSANEPIGN
-4888 DSVAGGDG
+4888 DSLTGGDG
-4896 NDALSGGQGNDSLSG
+4896 NDALGGGQGDDSLSG

-4924 DTILGGAGSDEM
+4924 DTILGGSGSDEM

-4944 IDNRDDPNAAGINDA
+4944 IDNRDDPSAGGINDA
-4959 SYGGSGNDTL
+4959 SYGGSGNDTV

-4977 VYGGTGNDLID
+4977 AYGGAGDDLID

-4999 DGADSVLGGAGADYL
+4999 DGADSILGGAGADYL

-5024 GGAGNDAIDGGAG
+5024 GGAGDDSIDGGAG
-5037 DDLIRFTS
+5037 DDVIRFTS
-5045 GDGVDSIGG
+5045 GDGVDSITG
-5054 GGGNDVLELGAGLA
+5054 GGGNDVLVLGAGLS
-5068 REQMYLSRIGTDL
+5068 RDQMYLSRIGADL
-5081 HLIFRDT
+5081 HLNFRDT

-5115 GSRVDLSAQT
+5115 GSSVDLSAQT
-5125 IVMETHGQAT
+5125 IVMETHGQST
-5135 AETLYGYKDDDSI
+5135 AETLYGYKANDTI
-5148 DGGGGNDT
+5148 DGAGGNDT

-5180 DDTLS
+5180 ADRLY
-5185 GDAGADYFEGGDGAD
+5185 GGAGADSLEGGDGDD
-5200 SLSGGADNDTLYGGG
+5200 SLSGGADNDTLKGGA
-5215 GNDTLS
+5215 GNDTLL
-5221 GGAGANSIDG
+5221 GGAGANWIDG
-5231 GAGNDRILY
+5231 GAGNDRIVY
-5240 EGGADTVVGGGGN
+5240 EGGADTVVGGGN
-5253 DELVFGEGYSQSG
+5253 DELVFGEGYSEAG
-5266 LRFERFG
+5266 LRLERFG
-5273 ADLHLVF
+5273 TDLHLVF
-5280 DDLGKRIV
+5280 DEPGKRIV

-5306 RFADDTTL
+5306 RFADGGTV
-5314 DLSRTDLAI
+5314 DLSRTDLFI
-5323 ATRDSNVG
+5323 ATRDSDVG

-5363 GAGADALYGGD
+5363 GTGSDALYGGD

-5388 DVAYGEAGDDT
+5388 DSAYGEAGNDT

-5405 NDALYGGAGDDLIE
+5405 NDSLYGGDGNDLIE

-5425 SIEGNAGRD
+5425 SIKGDDGRD
-5434 SLSGGAGVDSL
+5434 SLFGGAGADTL
-5445 LGGTDDDS
+5445 YGGADDDT
-5453 LDGGDGNDYL
+5453 LYGDDGNDIL
-5463 NGEAGDDSLLGGA
+5463 NGDAGNDSLLGGA
-5476 GADTLYGGAG
+5476 GADTLFGGAG
-5486 ADMLSGGDDAD
+5486 ADILSGGDDAD
-5497 TLYGEDGDDTLAGG
+5497 SLEGGDGNDTLAGG
-5511 AGANWIVTGAGD
+5511 GGANWIDTGAGD

-5536 GGGGNDRLSFGDG
+5536 GGGGNDTLSFGEG
-5549 YSRDDLRFER
+5549 YSTDDLRFER
-5559 YGNDL
+5559 YGNHL
-5564 HVRFNGKPDRIV
+5564 YVRFNGKADRIV
-5576 IANRFSGAGNGA
+5576 VANRFNGAGDGTA
-5588 NYLQTL
+5588 YLKTL

-5599 STVDLTN
+5599 STVDLSN
-5606 PGLVIDTRD
+5606 PSLVIETWD
-5615 DAAAHTLEGYA
+5615 DAAGRLLEGYA

-5636 NDAIYGYG
+5636 NDTIYGYG
-5644 GDDSLYGGAGSDLVR
+5644 GDDILYGGAGSDQVF
-5659 GGAGNDLID
+5659 GGAGNDLLDNRDEINGND
-5668 SSDDDASHDSLYG
+5668 TLSGD
-5681 EDGDDTVSGGG
+5681 DGDDT
-5692 GEDAL
+5692 L
-5697 YGDAGNDRIE
+5697 R
-5707 GLGGRDYMEGGSGD
+5707 GGSGNE
-5721 DTMDGGA
+5721 TLKGGA
-5728 GDDTLFG
+5728 GDDLLDGGAGNDDLSG
-5735 GDGADSLDGG
+5735 GDGADTLMGG
-5745 ADNDVLKGD
+5745 T
-5754 AGADELSGGLGNDT
+5754 GNDSLAGNNGSDE
-5768 LYGGADGD
+5768 LYGGDGID
-5776 RLSGGDGNDILYG
+5776 TLNGGAGNDFLYGEAGDDSIQGGDGDDVIQGGAGNDLLYG
-5789 DAGNDTLMG
+5789 EAGNDTIRG
-5798 GAGDDAIDGGAGD
+5798 GDGDDNIDGGAGD

-5821 TVLGGGG
+5821 TIIGGAG
-5828 NDMLLFGEGFE
+5828 NDTLLFGEGFA
-5839 ADQLYFARFD
+5839 ADQLLIARFD

-5855 FRNRPE
+5855 FRDRPE
-5861 QVVISDR
+5861 QVVISNR
-5868 FKDGGDGS
+5868 FSGAGNGS
-5876 NYLQTVRFQD
+5876 NYLETVRFQD
-5886 GTEVLLSNPALR
+5886 GTEVLLSNPALQ
-5898 LETVGGDG
+5898 LETIGSDGD
-5906 GEALLGYANG
+5906 EALLGYSNG
-5916 DLIDGRGGNDLLA
+5916 DLLDGRGGNDVLT
-5929 GYGGDDTLVG
+5929 GFGGNDTLIG

-5944 ELHGGDGN
+5944 VLHGGDGD
-5952 DLLDSRADLAGSGDY
+5952 DLLDSRADVVGSGDF

-5988 SGGDGD
+5988 SGGVGNDSIDGGDGD
-5994 DTLSGGDGNDNL
+5994 DVLAGNADDDRL
-6006 SGGDGHDT
+6006 M
-6014 LSGGDGHDTLSGGNG
+6014 
-6029 HDTLSGG
+6029 
-6036 DGNDNLSGGD
+6036 
-6046 GHDTIEGGA
+6046 GGA
-6055 GADVLAGNDDDDLL
+6055 GADTLI
-6069 TGGSGA
+6069 GG
-6075 DTLVGGNGRDVLEGG
+6075 TGRDVLEGG
-6090 DGNDSLIG
+6090 DGNDILIG
-6098 DAGAGG
+6098 DAGADSGT
-6104 AYDMFEPATTAFT
+6104 YMFESMSTALTGNF
-6117 QNYTRSL
+6117 SHAE
-6124 GWSIDGYTPRLLGDV
+6124 GWS
-6139 NGDGRAD
+6139 
-6146 VVGFSGTTVQVSLGQ
+6146 SE
-6161 VDGTFGPTL
+6161 VD
-6170 QAYNG
+6170 
-6175 SFTDSYGWHNQNEN
+6175 
-6189 VRQLADVNGDGRAD
+6189 
-6203 IVGFGKNEVLI
+6203 
-6214 ALGQA
+6214 
-6219 DGSFAQAK
+6219 
-6227 TALSGVFTNNSGWTS
+6227 
-6242 AEQYPRLLGDV
+6242 YPRLLGDV

-6262 GFSGGAVLTALGQA
+6262 GFSSSTVQVSLGLANGSFGPTQLGYNGNFTRQYTWDSQEFNLRQLGDVNGDGRVDIVGFKYFDVEVALGKEDGSFAASRAVMSGTFTTNTLWGSNSYPRLLGDVNGDGRADIVGFTGSSVLTALGQA
-6276 DGTFGSAQVAYQGGF
+6276 DGTFGAAKTAYAGSF
-6291 TVGTGWSQEFYN
+6291 TTGTGWSSNITY
-6303 PRRLGDVD
+6303 PRLLGDVD
-6311 GDGMTDIIGF
+6311 GDGMADIVGF
-6321 GNNQVYVA
+6321 GADKVFIAQ
-6329 RGRADGTFAPA
+6329 GRADGTFAPMKVA
-6340 IVAKDGAFSRY
+6340 YSDNYTKNTGGWTSQDDYPRQLADVNGDGRMDIVGFASNGTYVSYGRADGTFSRLRLATSDYGYNGWPTQNMYPRIVADV
-6351 AGDYPN
+6351 D
-6357 GNDHP
+6357 
-6362 RQVADINGDGRADI
+6362 GDGRADI
-6376 IGFHMSGYY
+6376 
-6385 VSLGQADGTFS
+6385 
-6396 RVFRGRA
+6396 
-6403 EFGYDYWN
+6403 
-6411 AYSTHPRELA
+6411 
-6421 DVDGNGTADIVGFGS
+6421 VGFAS
-6436 YSVVVSRSVLN
+6436 NSVVVSRSVLN

-6461 GGLGDDVYRFGR
+6461 GGLGDDVYRFRR
-6473 GDGRDRIVENDSDV
+6473 GDGRDRIVENDGDIDH
-6487 GNDRLVFESG
+6487 DRLVFEAG
-6497 IDAHQLWFSKS
+6497 IDAHQLWFTKS

-6522 VTIAGWYSGDEHHM
+6522 VTIAGWYSGVEHQM
-6536 DSIETADGTVL
+6536 DSIETADGSVL
-6547 LDSMVDGLVQ
+6547 LDSMVDRLVQ
-6557 AMAGFAPPTAGT
+6557 AMAGFAPPAAGT
-6569 MSIDPDLYPS
+6569 MSIDPDALPQ
-6579 VEHAITAAW
+6579 VETAITAAW

>member
-1 MTSTVTTDGDD
+1 MTSPVTTDGDD
-12 LLNGDWRADTLSG
+12 LLTGDWRADTLSG
-25 GAGNDTLS
+25 GAGNDTLL

-55 DNSLSGGAGNDTL
+55 SNSLFGGAGNDTL
-68 LGGSNNDTLDGG
+68 LGGSVNDTLDGG

-90 GNDLIAGGDGADS
+90 GNDLISGGGGADS

-114 GGGGND
+114 GGSGND

-125 GGRDVVAAGDGD
+125 GGRDVVTAGDGD
-137 DLVTDGNNVWSDD
+137 DLVTDGAWVWSDD

-155 AGNDTLDGSF
+155 AGNDTLDGGY

-171 GGTGNDRLT
+171 GGDGNDRLT
-180 VGNDYTGDVLDGGEG
+180 VGDDYSGDYLDGGDG
-195 DDTLIGGMGADRL
+195 DDTLTGGFGADRL
-208 ADGTGAD
+208 ADGAGTD
-215 LVQAGGGD
+215 LVRGGGGD
-223 DLLDHVLSDQMGAD
+223 DTLDHVLSDQTGND

-262 ADLVALADFIRS
+262 ADLVRLADFIRL
-274 HGDDGRSFTGQAIR
+274 HGDDGQTFTGQEIR
-288 LAASNWNALEVTV
+288 LAANNWNALEVTV
-301 DGRAVA
+301 DGRPVAVA
-307 VGDLAG
+307 DLAG
-313 MAVAAPN
+313 MVVAAPN
-320 RAPVVSDRSLSGT
+320 RAPVAADQALSGT
-333 EDTPLAGSVGA
+333 EDMPVTGSVGA
-344 VDPDGDPLS
+344 VDPDGDALS
-353 YGIGAGPA
+353 YGVGAGPA
-361 HGRLVLG
+361 HGRLVLEADG
-368 DDGSFIYTPDADYA
+368 RFTYRPDDNYA
-382 GGDSFRIDVSDGRG
+382 GTDSFRIDVSDGRG
-396 GVSSQ
+396 GVTAQ
-401 TVTLALAA
+401 TVTVTLAG
-409 VNDAPGAVALDGVA
+409 VNDTPSDVTLDG
-423 VADHAAA
+423 AAIAEQAPA
-430 GTIVGTAH
+430 GTVVGTARGS
-438 AQDPDGDVLA
+438 DPDGDALT
-448 YSLTDDAGGRFVIDA
+448 YSLADDAGGRFVIDA
-463 ATGVL
+463 ASGVL
-468 SVATGADLDY
+468 SVAAGAELDY
-478 LRAPAHAVTV
+478 AQAPAHAVTV
-488 RVTDAAGLSTD
+488 RVIDAGGLATE
-499 RVFHIGI
+499 RVFHIGV
-506 TAARNDGAADVEGR
+506 TAALNDSAADIDGL
-520 SPADEQAQE
+520 SPAEEQALE
-529 AGEAR
+529 AAEAQD
-534 TGGNESSGNDAISG
+534 GGNDAVTG
-548 DWRAETLDGG
+548 DWQAETLDGG

-578 NDVLN
+578 DDVLN
-583 GDWGEDSLLGGSGGD
+583 GDWGEDSLRGGSGAD
-598 TLRGGSQNDRLFGGS
+598 TLHGGSQSDRLFGGS
-613 GDDLLD
+613 GNDLLD

-630 TGNDS
+630 TGNDT
-635 LFGGSGAD
+635 LLGGSGVD
-643 LLQGGMGDDLLDG
+643 LLYGGMGNDLLDG
-656 GTDANTLYGG
+656 GTDANRLFGG

-671 LLGGDVS
+671 LLGGDVG
-678 DTLDGGSGNDV
+678 DTLDGGSGDDL
-689 ISGGTGADSI
+689 ILGGIGADSI
-699 RGGAGD
+699 RGGAGA
-705 DRIDGGENDDTIEGG
+705 DRIDGGENDDSIDGG
-720 SGNDTILGGGGRDVV
+720 SGNDSITGGGGRDVV
-735 TAGDGDDLVTDGEGV
+735 AAGDGNDLVTDGDGV

-755 FDGGAGNDTLDG
+755 FDGGAGDDTLDG

-772 TLFGGTGNDRL
+772 TLFGGAGNDRL
-783 AVGGDYNGDYLDG
+783 TVGSDHTGDYLDG

-820 LKGGGGNNVLIGG
+820 LKGGGGNDVLIGG
-833 DGIDI
+833 AGIDV
-838 ADYSAESDAISID
+838 ADYSAETDAVSID
-851 LQTGE
+851 LQSGE

-878 ADTLAGDGGDNSL
+878 ADTLAGDGNNNSL
-891 AGGAGADSLS
+891 AGGAGDDSLS
-901 GGAGDDLLDGGSGA
+901 AGAGDDLLDGGSGA
-915 DRLDGGA
+915 DHLDGGD

-931 SGAGVTVDL
+931 SGVGVTVDL
-940 AAGTGSGG
+940 ASGTGSGGDAEGDRLTGVENLIGSVHDDRLTGDAGANILDGGAGDDTLAGAGGADTLTGGEGTDTADYSASGAGVEVDLAAGAGIGG

-963 SAHDDR
+963 STHDDHLTGDGGANLLDGGAGDDTLAGAGGADTLTGGDGIDTADYSMSGGGVSVDLAAATAAGGDAEGDVLSGIENLTGSDHDDLLVGDAVGNLLDGRGGNDTLVGLGGADTLIGGDGIDLADYSASAGGVSVNLSDGTGTGGDAEGDVLIGIENLTGSAFGDR
-969 LSGDAG
+969 LIGDAG
-975 ANLLDGGAGDDL
+975 ANLLDGGAGDDTL
-987 LVGAD
+987 AGLGGADTLVGGEGTDLAD
-992 GADTLVGG
+992 YSASAAGVAVDLSSGTGLDGDAEGDVLSGIENLTGSDHDDRLTGEGGANLLDGGAGDDTLAGLGGADTLVGG

-1010 SGGGVS
+1010 SGAGVTVE
-1016 IDLAA
+1016 LAA
-1021 GTGLGGDAEGDRLS
+1021 GIGIGGDAEGDM
-1035 GVENLTGSAHD
+1035 
-1046 DRLTGDGGA
+1046 
-1055 NVLDGGAGDDTL
+1055 
-1067 AGGGGAD
+1067 
-1074 TLTGG
+1074 
-1079 AGSDTADYSA
+1079 
-1089 SAGGVSIDL
+1089 
-1098 TAGTAAGGDAEG
+1098 
-1110 DVLTDI
+1110 
-1116 ENLTGSDHDDLL
+1116 
-1128 VGDANANLL
+1128 
-1137 DGRGGNDTLIGLG
+1137 
-1150 GADTLIGG
+1150 
-1158 AGIDLADYSAS
+1158 
-1169 ADGVSVDL
+1169 
-1177 SSGIGTGGDAEGD
+1177 
-1190 RLGGIENLTGSA
+1190 
-1202 SNDRLTGDAG
+1202 
-1212 ANVLDGSGGDDTL
+1212 
-1225 AGLDGADTLVGG
+1225 
-1237 DGIDLADYSASAAG
+1237 
-1251 VAVDLSSGAG
+1251 
-1261 LGGDAEGDV
+1261 
-1270 LSGIENLTGSAHDDT
+1270 
-1285 LTGDGGANLLDG
+1285 
-1297 GAGDDLLAGGAGV
+1297 
-1310 DTLIGGDGT
+1310 
-1319 DTADYAAS
+1319 
-1327 AGSVTVDLAAGTGL
+1327 
-1341 GGDAEGDLLSGIEN
+1341 LSGIEN
-1355 VSGSAHDDHL
+1355 VTGSAGDDRL
-1365 SGDDGANRLDGG
+1365 SGDAGGNRLDGG

-1384 GGSGADTLI
+1384 GGTGADTLI
-1393 GGDGTDSADYAA
+1393 GGDGIDSADYAA

-1410 AVNLSSGT
+1410 DVNLTSGS
-1418 GAGGDAEGDV
+1418 GSGGDAEGDM
-1428 LSGIENLSGS
+1428 LTGIENLSGS
-1438 DHDDRLT
+1438 DQDDRLT

-1450 NRLDG
+1450 NMLDG

-1474 DGIDTAEYLASSA
+1474 DGIDTAEYLASA
-1487 AVTVS
+1487 AGVTVS
-1492 LASGTGSGG
+1492 LASGSGSGG

-1509 GIENLTGSAFGDR
+1509 GIENLTGSAFSDR
-1522 LTGDGGA
+1522 LTGDGGG

-1564 GAAVTVDLS
+1564 GAAVTVDLV

-1596 SRADLLTGDGQDNTL
+1596 ARADLLTGDAQDNTL
-1611 RGGAGADTLS
+1611 RGGAGADTLT
-1621 GGDGSDTADYTGST
+1621 GGAGSDTADYTGSV
-1635 AGVTVSLAD
+1635 AGVTVSLAN
-1644 GTAAGGDAAGDVLS
+1644 GTAGGGDADGDVLI
-1658 GIENLTGSAA
+1658 GIENLTGSTAA
-1668 DDRLTGDGGA
+1668 DLLTGDDGA

-1690 IGGTGADS
+1690 IGGTGADT
-1698 LSGGAG
+1698 LSGGTG

-1711 ASDAAVSVDLAAGT
+1711 ASDVAVSVNLAT
-1725 GRGGH
+1725 GIGHGGH

-1739 ENLIGTGL
+1739 ETLIGTGL
-1747 ADSLTGDGA
+1747 GDSLTGDGA

-1769 SGGAGDDTLRVL
+1769 TGGAGDDTLRVL
-1781 DDGFAGLDGG
+1781 DDGFTSLDGG

-1798 FEGERLVVTGAD
+1798 FEGDRLVVTGAD
-1810 AGGVHGIEMID
+1810 AGGVHGLEMID

-1856 TFKESGWRR
+1856 TFKESGWKRS
-1865 GGSETVGSVL
+1865 GSETVGSVP

-1881 GTTTVHVQDGVRM
+1881 GTTTVYVQDGVRM
-1894 FGDLVVTGTGG
+1894 FGDLVVTGTAG
-1905 DDVLTAPSGAGH
+1905 DDVLTAPSGVGH
-1917 VVVFGEGGNDTVRLG
+1917 VVVFGEGGNDTVRFG
-1932 SGFRHEIAHLVRI
+1932 PGFRHEIAHLVRI

-1953 DAQGG
+1953 DAEGG

-2046 ELRLSRKGDD
+2046 DLRLSRKGDD

-2100 RGNDI
+2100 RGNDMV
-2105 RIGSGGDDSMV
+2105 IGSGGDDRVV
-2116 FGLDGGQ
+2116 FGLDGAQ
-2123 TILYGSAGADSIAF
+2123 TTLYGSAGADTIAF
-2137 ALNVDPDRMRL
+2137 ALTVDPDRMRL
-2148 TREGDDLRLSYE
+2148 SREGDDLRLSYE
-2160 GTGASWLIRQHFD
+2160 GTGTSWLIKQHFD

-2218 ATGGGRDGLVLAAGI
+2218 ATGGGRDGLVLGAGI

-2247 VIQIGNADD
+2247 VIQIGDAED
-2256 RVVVLNH
+2256 RIVVLNH
-2263 FNGTGAGNGVLPSLT
+2263 FNDTGAGNGVLRSLT

-2287 DAGAGF
+2287 DPGTGF
-2293 RIGGDTGDVFA
+2293 RIGGDTADVFA

-2319 VDTLNLGSAIGAD
+2319 IDTLNVASTIGAD
-2332 KLEFARVG
+2332 KLDFARQG

-2346 VKGSTDKVTALNH
+2346 VKGAADKVTVLNH

-2379 NLSDPALLIGGAG
+2379 NLSDPSLLIGGAG
-2392 DDSYTLTVGGGARS
+2392 DDSYTLTVGGGAKS
-2406 ILPGSGND
+2406 ILPGGGND

-2466 IDGDTWNIWGASIL
+2466 IDGDTWNIWGASL
-2480 VGTSATDIFTAE
+2480 MVGTSATDTFTAE

-2513 GFDSLDTLVRRVGDD
+2513 GFDSLDTLVRRTGDD

-2565 GPNARIG
+2565 GPGARIG

-2580 LSPGSGATVVYGGG
+2580 LSPGVGAVVVYGGG

-2605 GIDPSTVRLT
+2605 GIDPSMVRLT

-2640 VVTIPQ
+2640 VVTIPE
-2646 IVFPNGVIWPIAGT
+2646 IVFPNGVVWPIAGT
-2660 NVFISGGGAETIP
+2660 NVFISGGGPETIP
-2673 AGATYIYP
+2673 AGPMYIYP
-2681 GASGQHLS
+2681 GAPGQHLS
-2689 IDTDPG
+2689 INADPAT
-2695 KTRIV
+2695 TRVV

-2712 QPNEMIV
+2712 QPNEMVV
-2719 VNHFAMNGIGD
+2719 VNHFVMNGIGD

-2746 LIGGTGHDE
+2746 MIGGTGHDE

-2769 DSIGDDTLRFVD
+2769 DSFGDDTLRFVD

-2819 ESLKRPDGS
+2819 ESLTRPDGS

-2845 VFLVGETSGSKTI
+2845 VFLVGENSGSKTI

-2876 RMIRTGSDLQV
+2876 RLIRTGSDLQV

-2947 GGGGSQIVFGPDVSP
+2947 GGGGSQIDFGPDVLP

-2974 VVAFIGSGRVVRV
+2974 VVVFIGSGRTVRV

-3007 SGGLTLD
+3007 SGGVTLD

-3038 QYIFAGGGT
+3038 QYIFAGGGK

-3097 GLATIAYADGQSWS
+3097 GLATIAYADGQSWT

-3126 YSVATNS
+3126 YSVAANS

-3176 NVLVINHFQ
+3176 NVLVVNHFQ

-3205 VFIGGDGPSVFRF
+3205 VFIGGDGPSVFQF
-3218 DSISTDLMV
+3218 GSIDTDLMV

-3254 LIVQVRSTGRQ
+3254 LIVQVRATGRQ
-3265 IRIVNHFS
+3265 VRIVNHFS

-3282 GLTFA
+3282 GLSFA

-3294 GELAMLGGGSGDLL
+3294 GELAVLGGGNGDLL

-3323 DRLSGGAGNDTLIG
+3323 DRLSGGGGNDTLIG
-3337 GTGNDTLDGGTGN
+3337 GIGNDTLDGGTGN
-3350 DVYVYRIGDGRDYI
+3350 DVYVYRIGDGRDTI

-3369 FDRIEFGPGIGRGD
+3369 LDRIEFGPGIGRGD
-3383 LYFAR
+3383 IYFAR
-3388 FGNDLHIRFR
+3388 FGNDLYIRFR
-3398 GRPSDEIVVTGRF
+3398 GRPTDEIVVTGRF

-3428 GSSFDLTRTDIA
+3428 GTSFDLTRPDIA
-3440 LETVATA
+3440 LETDATNA
-3447 AAEYLQGYNVGDRI
+3447 SEYLQGYNVGDWINSRGGDDTI
-3461 EGTAGNDTILGY
+3461 LGYAGDDTLIGNTGWDEMHGGDGDDLIDSRGDAGTDGRYDRSFGDAGNDTILG
-3473 AGNDTLIGGTGSD
+3473 
-3486 SIDGG
+3486 
-3491 TGDDLIDGRDDPGTD
+3491 
-3506 GASDVI
+3506 
-3512 QGRDGDDTVLGG
+3512 G
-3524 GGSDVILGGTGDDS
+3524 GGSDILFGGTGNDS
-3538 LSGGGGNDSI
+3538 IEGGGGNDSI

-3554 DSIDGGAGADTIYG
+3554 DTIDGGTGADSLRG
-3568 RAGNDTLAGGAGNDT
+3568 
-3583 LYSGVGDDLIRYG
+3583 S
-3596 GGNDTITNEGGYDTL
+3596 GGNDVYVYRAGDGRDTVTDSAGL
-3611 EMGPDIARADVYFAR
+3611 DRIEFGPGIGRGDVYFAR

-3631 YIRFRNSAEQIVL
+3631 YIRFRGRPADEIVV

-3654 ASFVQKLR
+3654 SSFVERLA
-3662 FADGTDYAVTA
+3662 FADGSSFELTRTDI
-3673 QDLALETVATDAS
+3673 ALETDATNAG
-3686 EKLEGYNVGDIIR
+3686 EVLQGYNVGDWINGR
-3699 GQGGNDTIYGYAG
+3699 GGEDAIYGYGGDDTLIGDTGWDTIYGGDGDDLIDSRGDSGTDGRYDRSYGEAGNDTILGG
-3712 NDSLDGGSGNDF
+3712 GGSD
-3724 LYADAGDDSV
+3724 V
-3734 EGGDGADALYGDAG
+3734 
-3748 ADTLSGGTGNDSL
+3748 LSGGTGDDSIEGGGGNDSL
-3761 YGDVG
+3761 YGDEGTDSLSGGDG
-3766 ADVLSGGDGN
+3766 ADFLSGGDGN
-3776 DFLSGAAD
+3776 DGLV
-3784 NDILHGDG
+3784 G
-3792 GADTLDGG
+3792 GAGNDTLDGG
-3800 AGDDLLEGGDGDDR
+3800 AGNDLLDGGDGDDR

-3819 GDDTLDGGGGTDTL
+3819 GDDTLVGGGGTDTL
-3833 FTGAGNDTIRFE
+3833 FTGAGNDTIRYD
-3845 GGRETITNEAGAD
+3845 GGRETITNEGGAD
-3858 TLVIGGGLTRAD
+3858 TLVIGGGLTKAD

-3893 TGRFNGAG
+3893 TGRFKGAG
-3901 DGTSYVQTVLFANGE
+3901 DGASYVQRVLFADGQE
-3916 RADLTD
+3916 ADLTD

-3935 DSLEGYNVNDTIS
+3935 DSLEGYNANDTIS
-3948 GLGGSDTIRGY
+3948 GLGGTDTIRGY

-3974 FGGAGADRL
+3974 FGGDGNDRL
-3983 IGGIGADSLEGGDGN
+3983 IGSTGADRLEGGDGN
-3998 DTLEGGDDADQLV
+3998 DTLEGGDDADQHY

-4019 LGGVGND
+4019 LGGAGND
-4026 SLDGGTGNDSLSG
+4026 SMEGGDGADRLSG
-4039 DVGDDSLKGGDGDD
+4039 DAGNDTLSGDAGNDILQGGVGD
-4053 SLLGGAGNDYLQ
+4053 DYLQ
-4065 GGDGADT
+4065 GGEGADT
-4072 LEGGSGTNTILTGL
+4072 LEGGSGINTILTGL

-4093 DGGRDTVTNE
+4093 DGGRDTITNE
-4103 GGSDVLEIRTA
+4103 GGADVLEIRTG
-4114 LRREDLYFARFGND
+4114 LRREDLYFARFGNDLYLRFRGAADEIVLKNRFNGAGDGASYVQALLFADGRQVDLTDPTLALETLATAASEKLEGYNVGDLIQGLAGNDSIYGYGGDDTLDGGSGNDTLYGGTGNDTLIGGTGDDRLNGDDGADLLQGGDGNDSLTGGTGDDTLTGGLGADQFYGGDGNDLIDSRDDTGSGASLNVAYGEAGNDTILGGDGGEAFSGGDGDDRLEGNGGNDTLYDDAGNDSLQGGDGNDSLQGGDGADTLEGGSGTNIILTGLGDDVIRYGGGLDTVTNDGGADVLEISTGLKREDLYYARFGND

-4171 PTLTLETLATAASET
+4171 PTLKLETLATAASEK

-4200 GNDAIYGY
+4200 GTDSIYGY
-4208 AGNDTLDGGAGND
+4208 GGDDTLEGGAGND
-4221 TLYGGAGGDT
+4221 TLYGGTGSDA
-4231 LIGGAGDDRL
+4231 L
-4241 NGDDGDDLLQGGAG
+4241 NGGVGADLL
-4255 NDSLTGGAG
+4255 
-4264 DDTLIGGLGADQ
+4264 
-4276 SYGGAGNDLIDNRDD
+4276 
-4291 SGSGAS
+4291 
-4297 LNVAYGEAGN
+4297 
-4307 DTILGGD
+4307 
-4314 AGETFS
+4314 S
-4320 GGDGDDR
+4320 GGDG
-4327 LEGNAGNDWLEGNT
+4327 
-4341 GNDSLLGGAGD
+4341 S
-4352 DYLQGGDGA
+4352 
-4361 DTLEGGSGTN
+4361 
-4371 TILTGLGDDVI
+4371 
-4382 RYDGGRDTV
+4382 
-4391 TNEGGSDV
+4391 
-4399 LEIRTALRR
+4399 
-4408 EDLYFARFGNDLY
+4408 
-4421 LRFRGAADEIVL
+4421 
-4433 KNRFNGAGD
+4433 
-4442 GASYVQTL
+4442 
-4450 LFADGQR
+4450 
-4457 VDLTDPTLTLE
+4457 
-4468 TLATAASETLEG
+4468 
-4480 YNVGDLIQG
+4480 
-4489 VDGNDAIYGYA
+4489 
-4500 GNDTLDGGAGND
+4500 DTLDGS
-4512 QLYGGIGND
+4512 
-4521 TLVGGTGIDRLEGG
+4521 E
-4535 DGNDTLDGGDGDD
+4535 GDD

-4553 AGDDTLIGGAGN
+4553 AGDDTLVGGAGN
-4565 NTLYG
+4565 NTIYG
-4570 GTGNNTIR
+4570 GTGNNVIR
-4578 FDGGQDIVY
+4578 FDGGQDTVY
-4587 NTGGNDVIELDES
+4587 NTGGNDVIELDAS
-4600 FDKAKLYFSRFG
+4600 FDRSALYYSRFG

-4628 KGRFNGSGD
+4628 KDRFSGASD
-4637 GAAYAQT
+4637 GTVYAQT

-4655 TRQDLVIQTIGGAG
+4655 TRQDLVIQTIGGTG
-4669 GETLEGYN
+4669 SEKLEGYN
-4677 AGDTIDGQAG
+4677 VGDVIDGQAG
-4687 NDTIYGYGGDDTL
+4687 NDTIFGYGGNDTV
-4700 TGSAD
+4700 TGGAD
-4705 NDDLRGGTGSDRLDG
+4705 NDDLRGGG
-4720 GAGNDFVYG
+4720 GADVLNAGTGNDFAYG
-4729 GAGDDSVSG
+4729 GAGDDSVTG

-4758 KIRIRVQSI
+4758 KIRVRVQSHS
-4767 DLLNPLLRVWLDNT
+4767 LLNPVLRVWLDNT
-4781 VVGEVIV
+4781 IVGEITI
-4788 SAVGVSNHID
+4788 SAVGVYNHID
-4798 YHQWQDVIFTVRDR
+4798 YNQWQDVIFTVRDR

-4833 IGVIVSGA
+4833 IGVNVSGA

-4852 VPYLYAGGTAV
+4852 VPYLYAGGTAI
-4863 PFGQSHS
+4863 PFGTSHS
-4870 FGLSTV
+4870 FGLSAI
-4876 LPPPSANEPTGN
+4876 LPPPSGDEPTGN
-4888 DSVAGGDG
+4888 DSLTGGDG
-4896 NDALSGGQGNDSLSG
+4896 NDALSGGQGDDSLSG

-4944 IDNRDDPNAAGINDA
+4944 IDNRDDPDAGGINDA
-4959 SYGGSGNDTL
+4959 SYGGSGNDTIL
-4969 YGGGGVDV
+4969 GGAGVDV
-4977 VYGGTGNDLID
+4977 VYGGTGNDLIN
-4988 GGGGT
+4988 GGGGN
-4993 DYLYGE
+4993 DFLYGE

-5024 GGAGNDAIDGGAG
+5024 GGAGNDTIDGGTG
-5037 DDLIRFTS
+5037 DDLVRFAA
-5045 GDGVDSIGG
+5045 GEGVDSIAG
-5054 GGGNDVLELGAGLA
+5054 GGGNDVLELGAGLS
-5068 REQMYLSRIGTDL
+5068 RDQMYLSRIGTDL
-5081 HLIFRDT
+5081 HLIFHDT

-5102 DGANFVQTVTFAD
+5102 DGANFVQTVRFAD
-5115 GSRVDLSAQT
+5115 GSSVDLSAQT

-5148 DGGGGNDT
+5148 DGAGGNDT
-5156 LYGYAGDDLLTGGD
+5156 IYGYAGDDLLTGGD
-5170 GNDALYGGTG
+5170 GNDALYSGTG
-5180 DDTLS
+5180 ADRLD
-5185 GDAGADYFEGGDGAD
+5185 GGAGADYFEGGDGDD
-5200 SLSGGADNDTLYGGG
+5200 SLTGGADNDTLYGGA

-5221 GGAGANSIDG
+5221 GGTGANAIDG
-5231 GAGNDRILY
+5231 GAGNDTILY
-5240 EGGADTVVGGGGN
+5240 EGGADTLVGSGGT
-5253 DELVFGEGYSQSG
+5253 DELVFGDGYTSAG
-5266 LRFERFG
+5266 LRLERFG
-5273 ADLHLVF
+5273 KDLHLVF
-5280 DDLGKRIV
+5280 DDLAKRII

-5293 NGNGEGANYVQTL
+5293 NGNDDGANYVRIL
-5306 RFADDTTL
+5306 RFADGGTV
-5314 DLSRTDLAI
+5314 DLSRTDLVI
-5323 ATRDSNVG
+5323 LTRDGETG
-5331 HVLEGYN
+5331 HALEGYN

-5355 GGNDTLYG
+5355 GGDDTLYG
-5363 GAGADALYGGD
+5363 GTGADVLYGGD
-5374 GNDLIDSRDETASG
+5374 GNDLIDSLDETVSG
-5388 DVAYGEAGDDT
+5388 DTGYGEAGNDT
-5399 LYGGAV
+5399 LYGGAA
-5405 NDALYGGAGDDLIE
+5405 NDALYGGDGDDLILGAAGNDYIE
-5419 GNAGND
+5419 GNAGK
-5425 SIEGNAGRD
+5425 D
-5434 SLSGGAGVDSL
+5434 SLSGGAGVDTL
-5445 LGGTDDDS
+5445 FGGADNDTLQGD
-5453 LDGGDGNDYL
+5453 DGNDYL
-5463 NGEAGDDSLLGGA
+5463 NGDAGDDSLLGGA

-5486 ADMLSGGDDAD
+5486 MDILSGGDDD
-5497 TLYGEDGDDTLAGG
+5497 DILYGEDGNDTLSGG
-5511 AGANWIVTGAGD
+5511 AGANWIVIGAGD

-5536 GGGGNDRLSFGDG
+5536 GGGGNDTLSFGEG
-5549 YSRDDLRFER
+5549 FSADDLRFER

-5564 HVRFNGKPDRIV
+5564 HVRFNGKSDRIV
-5576 IANRFSGAGNGA
+5576 DANRFSGAGDGV
-5588 NYLQTL
+5588 NYVQTL

-5599 STVDLTN
+5599 RTIDLTD
-5606 PGLVIDTRD
+5606 PALAIDTRD
-5615 DAAAHTLEGYA
+5615 DATAHTLEGYA
-5626 ASDTIHGGGG
+5626 ASDTIRGGGG

-5668 SSDDDASHDSLYG
+5668 SSDDDASHDTLYG
-5681 EDGDDTVSGGG
+5681 EDGDDTVRGGG

-5697 YGDAGNDRIE
+5697 YGDAGNDRVE
-5707 GLGGRDYMEGGSGD
+5707 GLAGRDYMEGGTGD
-5721 DTMDGGA
+5721 DTMDGGV

-5745 ADNDVLKGD
+5745 AENDYLKGD
-5754 AGADELSGGLGNDT
+5754 AGADDLSGGQGNDT

-5789 DAGNDTLMG
+5789 EAGNDTLMG

-5821 TVLGGGG
+5821 TILGGGG
-5828 NDMLLFGEGFE
+5828 NDTLLFGEGFA

-5855 FRNRPE
+5855 FRDRPE
-5861 QVVISDR
+5861 QVVISNR
-5868 FKDGGDGS
+5868 FSGGGDGS
-5876 NYLQTVRFQD
+5876 NYLQMVRFHD
-5886 GTEVLLSNPALR
+5886 GTEVLLSDPALR

-5906 GEALLGYANG
+5906 AEALFGYVNG
-5916 DLIDGRGGNDLLA
+5916 DRIGGQGGNDVLT
-5929 GYGGDDTLVG
+5929 GYAGDDTLVG

-5944 ELHGGDGN
+5944 ELHGGEGD
-5952 DLLDSRADLAGSGDY
+5952 DLLDSRDDLAGSGDY
-5967 DVAYGEGGNDTLLG
+5967 DVAYGEAGNDTLLG

-5988 SGGDGD
+5988 SGSDGD
-5994 DTLSGGDGNDNL
+5994 DSLDGGD
-6006 SGGDGHDT
+6006 
-6014 LSGGDGHDTLSGGNG
+6014 
-6029 HDTLSGG
+6029 
-6036 DGNDNLSGGD
+6036 
-6046 GHDTIEGGA
+6046 
-6055 GADVLAGNDDDDLL
+6055 GADVLAGGADDDRLA
-6069 TGGSGA
+6069 GGGGN
-6075 DTLVGGNGRDVLEGG
+6075 DTLVGGTGRDSLEGG

-6098 DAGAGG
+6098 DAGAGTG
-6104 AYDMFEPATTAFT
+6104 TYLFDTMKTVITETFAV
-6117 QNYTRSL
+6117 
-6124 GWSIDGYTPRLLGDV
+6124 GWGS
-6139 NGDGRAD
+6139 AD
-6146 VVGFSGTTVQVSLGQ
+6146 L
-6161 VDGTFGPTL
+6161 
-6170 QAYNG
+6170 
-6175 SFTDSYGWHNQNEN
+6175 
-6189 VRQLADVNGDGRAD
+6189 
-6203 IVGFGKNEVLI
+6203 
-6214 ALGQA
+6214 
-6219 DGSFAQAK
+6219 
-6227 TALSGVFTNNSGWTS
+6227 
-6242 AEQYPRLLGDV
+6242 YPRLLGDV
-6253 NGDGRADIV
+6253 NGDGRGDIV
-6262 GFSGGAVLTALGQA
+6262 GFSSSTVLVSLGQADGGFGQVQVGYDGAFTPKYGWSSQGTTPRDLADVNGDGRVDIVGFTGGVSKVSVALGQA
-6276 DGTFGSAQVAYQGGF
+6276 DGTFSIAKTAFGGDPADNTPWTDQDRYPRRLADVNGDGRADLVSYSNTSILIALGQEDGTFGLAKTAFSGNF
-6291 TVGTGWSQEFYN
+6291 TNATGWTSQSVT
-6303 PRRLGDVD
+6303 PRLLGDVD
-6311 GDGMTDIIGF
+6311 GDGRADIVAFGTDRIL
-6321 GNNQVYVA
+6321 VA
-6329 RGRADGTFAPA
+6329 RGQADGTFAQPSLA
-6340 IVAKDGAFSRY
+6340 YSGGFTKNTTWVNQNINPRELADVNGDGRMDIVGFASDGAYVAFGQTDGTFSRAR
-6351 AGDYPN
+6351 AGYI
-6357 GNDHP
+6357 GAYGYSSWSTQTAYP
-6362 RQVADINGDGRADI
+6362 RQLTDVDGDGRADI
-6376 IGFHMSGYY
+6376 
-6385 VSLGQADGTFS
+6385 
-6396 RVFRGRA
+6396 
-6403 EFGYDYWN
+6403 
-6411 AYSTHPRELA
+6411 
-6421 DVDGNGTADIVGFGS
+6421 VGFAS
-6436 YSVVVSRSVLN
+6436 NSVVVSRSVLN

-6461 GGLGDDVYRFGR
+6461 GGMGDDVYRFGR
-6473 GDGRDRIVENDSDV
+6473 GDGRDRIVENDGDID
-6487 GNDRLVFESG
+6487 NDRLVFEDG
-6497 IDAHQLWFSKS
+6497 IDAHQLWFTKT
-6508 GSDLEVQVVGTADK
+6508 GNDLEVQVVGTADK
-6522 VTIAGWYSGDEHHM
+6522 VTIAGWYSGAEHQM

-6547 LDSMVDGLVQ
+6547 LDSMVGRLVQ
-6557 AMAGFAPPTAGT
+6557 AMAGFAPPSAGT
-6569 MSIDPDLYPS
+6569 MSIDPETYPQI
-6579 VEHAITAAW
+6579 ETAITAAW

>member
-12 LLNGDWRADTLSG
+12 LLTGDWRADTLSG
-25 GAGNDTLS
+25 GAGNDTLL

-55 DNSLSGGAGNDTL
+55 NNTLRGGAGNDTL

-85 ISAGT
+85 VSAGT
-90 GNDLIAGGDGADS
+90 GNDLISGGDGADS

-108 NDDTID
+108 NDDTIL
-114 GGGGND
+114 GGSGND

-125 GGRDVVAAGDGD
+125 GGRDVVTAGDGD
-137 DLVTDGNNVWSDD
+137 DLVTDGAWVWSDD

-155 AGNDTLDGSF
+155 AGNDTLDGGL

-171 GGTGNDRLT
+171 GGAGNDRLT
-180 VGNDYTGDVLDGGEG
+180 VGDDYSGNSLDGGDG
-195 DDTLIGGMGADRL
+195 DDTLTGGFGADRL
-208 ADGTGAD
+208 ADGAGTD
-215 LVQAGGGD
+215 LVRAGGGD
-223 DLLDHVLSDQMGAD
+223 DVLDHVLSDQAGND

-262 ADLVALADFIRS
+262 ADLVQLADFIRR
-274 HGDDGRSFTGQAIR
+274 HGDDGQVFTGQAIR
-288 LAASNWNALEVTV
+288 VAANNWNALEVTV
-301 DGRAVA
+301 DGRPVAVA
-307 VGDLAG
+307 DLAG
-313 MAVAAPN
+313 MVVAAPN
-320 RAPVVSDRSLSGT
+320 RAPVAADQALAGT
-333 EDTPLAGSVGA
+333 EDMPVAGSVGA
-344 VDPDGDPLS
+344 VDPDGDALS
-353 YGIGAGPA
+353 YGVGAGPT
-361 HGRLVLG
+361 HGRLVLEA
-368 DDGSFIYTPDADYA
+368 DGRFTYRPDADYA
-382 GGDSFRIDVSDGRG
+382 GSDSFRIDVSDGRG
-396 GVSSQ
+396 GVTSQ
-401 TVTLALAA
+401 TVTVTLAG
-409 VNDAPGAVALDGVA
+409 VNDAPSAVTLEGAAVAEQAL
-423 VADHAAA
+423 A
-430 GTIVGTAH
+430 GTVVGTAGGS
-438 AQDPDGDVLA
+438 DPDGDALT
-448 YSLTDDAGGRFVIDA
+448 YSLADDAGGRFVIDA

-468 SVATGADLDY
+468 SVAAGAELDY
-478 LRAPAHAVTV
+478 AQAPAHAVTV
-488 RVTDAAGLSTD
+488 RVTDAGGLSTD
-499 RVFHIGI
+499 RVFHIGV
-506 TAARNDGAADVEGR
+506 TAARNDGAADIDGL
-520 SPADEQAQE
+520 SPAEEQALE
-529 AGEAR
+529 AAEVP
-534 TGGNESSGNDAISG
+534 TGGNDAVTG

-578 NDVLN
+578 DDLLS
-583 GDWGEDSLLGGSGGD
+583 GDWGEDTLRGGSGAD
-598 TLRGGSQNDRLFGGS
+598 TLRGGSQSDRLFGGS
-613 GDDLLD
+613 GADLLD

-643 LLQGGMGDDLLDG
+643 LLLGGMGNDLLDG
-656 GTDANTLYGG
+656 GTDANRLYGG

-671 LLGGDVS
+671 LLGGDVG
-678 DTLDGGSGNDV
+678 DTLDGGSGNDL
-689 ISGGTGADSI
+689 ILGGIGADSI

-705 DRIDGGENDDTIEGG
+705 DRIDGGENDDSIEGG
-720 SGNDTILGGGGRDVV
+720 SGDDTIVGGGGRDVV
-735 TAGDGDDLVTDGEGV
+735 TAGDGNDLVTDGDGV

-755 FDGGAGNDTLDG
+755 FDGGAGDDTLDG

-772 TLFGGTGNDRL
+772 TLIGGAGNDRL
-783 AVGGDYNGDYLDG
+783 TVGADYNGDNLDG

-820 LKGGGGNNVLIGG
+820 LKGGGGNDMLIGG
-833 DGIDI
+833 DGIDV
-838 ADYSAESDAISID
+838 ADYSAETGAISID
-851 LQTGE
+851 LQSGE

-868 GIETI
+868 GIEMI
-873 LAGGG
+873 LAGAG
-878 ADTLAGDGGDNSL
+878 ADRLAGDGGDNSL
-891 AGGAGADSLS
+891 AGGAGDDSLS

-915 DRLDGGA
+915 DLIDGGD

-940 AAGTGSGG
+940 ASGTGAGGDAEGDRLAGVENLIGSAHGDQLTGDGGANVLDGGAGDDLLAGAGGADTLTGGEGTDTAGYSASVGGVAVDLAAGTGLGG

-963 SAHDDR
+963 SDHDDR
-969 LSGDAG
+969 LTGDGG
-975 ANLLDGGAGDDL
+975 ANLLDGGAGDDTL
-987 LVGAD
+987 AGAG
-992 GADTLVGG
+992 GADTLTGG

-1010 SGGGVS
+1010 S
-1016 IDLAA
+1016 
-1021 GTGLGGDAEGDRLS
+1021 
-1035 GVENLTGSAHD
+1035 
-1046 DRLTGDGGA
+1046 
-1055 NVLDGGAGDDTL
+1055 
-1067 AGGGGAD
+1067 
-1074 TLTGG
+1074 
-1079 AGSDTADYSA
+1079 
-1089 SAGGVSIDL
+1089 AGGVSVDL
-1098 TAGTAAGGDAEG
+1098 AAGTAAGGDAEG
-1110 DVLTDI
+1110 DLLTGI
-1116 ENLTGSDHDDLL
+1116 ENLTGSEHDDLL
-1128 VGDANANLL
+1128 VGDAGGNLL
-1137 DGRGGNDTLIGLG
+1137 DGRGGDDTLIGLG
-1150 GADTLIGG
+1150 
-1158 AGIDLADYSAS
+1158 
-1169 ADGVSVDL
+1169 
-1177 SSGIGTGGDAEGD
+1177 
-1190 RLGGIENLTGSA
+1190 
-1202 SNDRLTGDAG
+1202 
-1212 ANVLDGSGGDDTL
+1212 
-1225 AGLDGADTLVGG
+1225 GADTLVGG
-1237 DGIDLADYSASAAG
+1237 DGIDLADYSASAGG
-1251 VAVDLSSGAG
+1251 VSVDLTSGTG
-1261 LGGDAEGDV
+1261 TGGDAEGDV
-1270 LSGIENLTGSAHDDT
+1270 LTGIENLTGSAFGDR
-1285 LTGDGGANLLDG
+1285 LTGDAAANLLDG
-1297 GAGDDLLAGGAGV
+1297 GAGDDVLAGLDGA
-1310 DTLIGGDGT
+1310 DTLVGGDGT
-1319 DTADYAAS
+1319 DLADYSAS
-1327 AGSVTVDLAAGTGL
+1327 AAGVTVDLAAGTGL

-1355 VSGSAHDDHL
+1355 VTGSAHDDRLTGEGGGNLLDGGAGDDTLAGLGGADTLVGGDGTDTADYATSGAGVTVDLAAGTGTGGDAEGDLLSGIENVTGSAHGDLL
-1365 SGDDGANRLDGG
+1365 SGDAGGNRLDGG

-1384 GGSGADTLI
+1384 GGAGADALI

-1410 AVNLSSGT
+1410 DVNLTSGT
-1418 GAGGDAEGDV
+1418 GSGGDAEGDV

-1455 RGGNDTLAGL
+1455 RGGNDTLVGL

-1474 DGIDTAEYLASSA
+1474 DGIDTAEYLASAA

-1492 LASGTGSGG
+1492 LSSGTGSGG

-1542 GGAGADTL
+1542 GGAGVDTL

-1564 GAAVTVDLS
+1564 GAAVTVDLA
-1573 AGTGLGGTAEGDVLI
+1573 AGTGLGGTADGDVLI

-1596 SRADLLTGDGQDNTL
+1596 ARADLLTGDAQDNTL
-1611 RGGAGADTLS
+1611 RGGAGADTLT
-1621 GGDGSDTADYTGST
+1621 GGVGSDTADYTGSA

-1644 GTAAGGDAAGDVLS
+1644 GTAAGGDAAGDVLT

-1678 NRLRGGGGNDTL
+1678 NRLRGGGGNDML
-1690 IGGTGADS
+1690 VGGTGADT

-1711 ASDAAVSVDLAAGT
+1711 ASDAAVSVNLATGI

-1739 ENLIGTGL
+1739 EILIGTGH

-1756 ANYLDGRGGADSL
+1756 ANHLDGRGGADSL

-1781 DDGFAGLDGG
+1781 DDGFASLDGG

-1810 AGGVHGIEMID
+1810 AGGVHGLEMID
-1821 LTHPGRQTLILN
+1821 LTHSGRQVLILN
-1833 EQGILADTGG
+1833 EQGIVADTGG
-1843 APLYVTGDRGDLV
+1843 APLYVTGDRNDLV
-1856 TFKESGWRR
+1856 TFKESGWKR

-1881 GTTTVHVQDGVRM
+1881 GATTVYVQDGVRM
-1894 FGDLVVTGTGG
+1894 FGDLVVTGTAG
-1905 DDVLTAPSGAGH
+1905 DDVLTAPSGVGH
-1917 VVVFGEGGNDTVRLG
+1917 VVVFGEGGNDTVRFG
-1932 SGFRHEIAHLVRI
+1932 AGFRHEIAHLVRI
-1945 DDDLHILF
+1945 DDDLHVLF

-1969 VTIMGHFAAN
+1969 VTIMGHFAPN
-1979 GAAGAGDGSVRQ
+1979 GAAGAGDGSVRR
-1991 IQFADGVV
+1991 IEFADGVV

-2031 AGVNVIRFGADVTAD
+2031 AGVNVIRFGDDVTAD
-2046 ELRLSRKGDD
+2046 DLRLSRKGDD

-2105 RIGSGGDDSMV
+2105 RIGSSGDDRMV

-2123 TILYGSAGADSIAF
+2123 TTLYGSAGADTIAF
-2137 ALNVDPDRMRL
+2137 ATTVDPDRMRL
-2148 TREGDDLRLSYE
+2148 SREGDDLRLSYE
-2160 GTGASWLIRQHFD
+2160 GTGASWLIKQHFD

-2198 AGTAADERVEVGAG
+2198 AGTAADERVELGAG

-2218 ATGGGRDGLVLAAGI
+2218 ATGGGSDGLVLAAGI
-2233 VPSQVALRRDGDKL
+2233 APSQVALRRDGDKL
-2247 VIQIGNADD
+2247 VIQIAGSTD

-2263 FNGTGAGNGVLPSLT
+2263 FNDTGAGNGVLRSLT

-2287 DAGAGF
+2287 DPGTGF
-2293 RIGGDTGDVFA
+2293 RIGGDTGDVFS

-2319 VDTLNLGSAIGAD
+2319 VDTLNVAAAIGAAA
-2332 KLEFARVG
+2332 LGFTRQG
-2340 DDLIIS
+2340 DDLVIS
-2346 VKGSTDKVTALNH
+2346 VKGTADKVTVLNH
-2359 FATGWGASLLEN
+2359 FAGGWGASLLEN

-2379 NLSDPALLIGGAG
+2379 NLSDPAMLIGGAG
-2392 DDSYTLTVGGGARS
+2392 DDSYTLTVGGGAKS
-2406 ILPGSGND
+2406 ILPGGGND
-2414 QIVIGP
+2414 LILIGP

-2466 IDGDTWNIWGASIL
+2466 IDGDTWNIWGAGL
-2480 VGTSATDIFTAE
+2480 MVGTSATDTFTAE

-2513 GFDSLDTLVRRVGDD
+2513 GFDSLNTLVRRVGDD

-2551 RDIAFADGKVWTVG
+2551 RDIAFADGKIWTVG

-2572 TDGADRFV
+2572 TGGADRFV
-2580 LSPGSGATVVYGGG
+2580 LSPGMGTVVVHGGG
-2594 GQGGDRIEVAP
+2594 GQGGGDRIEVAP

-2615 RIGNDLRVTAG
+2615 RVGNDLRVTAG

-2640 VVTIPQ
+2640 VVTIPE
-2646 IVFPNGVIWPIAGT
+2646 IVFPNGVVWPIAGT
-2660 NVFISGGGAETIP
+2660 NVFISGAGAETIP
-2673 AGATYIYP
+2673 AGPMFIYP
-2681 GASGQHLS
+2681 GAPGQHLS
-2689 IDTDPG
+2689 IDADPG
-2695 KTRIV
+2695 KTRVV

-2838 IGGQGGT
+2838 FGGPGGT
-2845 VFLVGETSGSKTI
+2845 VFLVGEDSGSKTI

-2876 RMIRTGSDLQV
+2876 RLIRTGSDLQI

-2947 GGGGSQIVFGPDVSP
+2947 GGGGSQIDFGPDVSP

-2974 VVAFIGSGRVVRV
+2974 VVVFIGSGRVVRV

-3007 SGGLTLD
+3007 SGGVTLD

-3022 GQQGTD
+3022 GRQGSD

-3038 QYIFAGGGT
+3038 QYVFAGGGT
-3047 DRLSFG
+3047 DRLTFG
-3053 PGIDPALVR
+3053 PGVDPALVR

-3091 VAGSGS
+3091 VPGSGS
-3097 GLATIAYADGQSWS
+3097 GLATVAYADGQSWP

-3126 YSVATNS
+3126 YSVASNS

-3138 HPAGDDNRLAFTA
+3138 HPAGEDNRLAFTA

-3176 NVLVINHFQ
+3176 NVLVVNHFR
-3185 NQLDQVTFSSGAPW
+3185 NQLDQVTFSAGAPW
-3199 NLGAGN
+3199 NLGTGN

-3218 DSISTDLMV
+3218 DSIATDLMV

-3232 DIVGMPSGLDWKDV
+3232 DIVGMPSDLDWKDV
-3246 VLSRSGGD
+3246 VLTRSGGD

-3282 GLTFA
+3282 GLSFA

-3294 GELAMLGGGSGDLL
+3294 GELAVLGGGSGDLL
-3308 TGTATDDVM
+3308 TGAAADDVM

-3323 DRLSGGAGNDTLIG
+3323 DRLSGGGGNDTLIG

-3383 LYFAR
+3383 IYFAR
-3388 FGNDLHIRFR
+3388 FGNDLYIRFR

-3440 LETVATA
+3440 LETDATNPS
-3447 AAEYLQGYNVGDRI
+3447 EYLQGYNVGDWINSRGGDDTI
-3461 EGTAGNDTILGY
+3461 FGYGGNDTLIGDTGWDEMHGGDGDDLIDSRGDSGTDGRFDRSFGDAGNDTILGGG
-3473 AGNDTLIGGTGSD
+3473 GNDLLYGGAGDD

-3491 TGDDLIDGRDDPGTD
+3491 
-3506 GASDVI
+3506 
-3512 QGRDGDDTVLGG
+3512 
-3524 GGSDVILGGTGDDS
+3524 GGSDSIEGG
-3538 LSGGGGNDSI
+3538 SGN
-3548 DGEDGD
+3548 
-3554 DSIDGGAGADTIYG
+3554 DSIDGGAGADVIYG
-3568 RAGNDTLAGGAGNDT
+3568 QDGNDTLAGGAGGDT
-3583 LYSGVGDDLIRYG
+3583 LYSGAGDDLIRYG
-3596 GGNDTITNEGGYDTL
+3596 GGSDTITNEGGSDVL
-3611 EMGPDIARADVYFAR
+3611 EMGPGIARADVYFAR

-3631 YIRFRNSAEQIVL
+3631 YIRFRSSAEQIVL

-3654 ASFVQKLR
+3654 ASFVQILR

-3712 NDSLDGGSGNDF
+3712 NDSLDGGGGNDF
-3724 LYADAGDDSV
+3724 LYAGGGDDSV

-3748 ADTLSGGTGNDSL
+3748 NDTLSGGGGNDSL
-3761 YGDVG
+3761 YGDEG
-3766 ADVLSGGDGN
+3766 TDTLSGSDGN

-3784 NDILHGDG
+3784 NDILRGDG

-3800 AGDDLLEGGDGDDR
+3800 AGNDLLEGGDGDDR

-3819 GDDTLDGGGGTDTL
+3819 GDDTLEGGGGTDTL
-3833 FTGAGNDTIRFE
+3833 FTGAGNDIIRFD
-3845 GGRETITNEAGAD
+3845 GGRETITNEGGVD
-3858 TLVIGGGLTRAD
+3858 TLEIGGGLTKAD

-3883 FRNRGDEVVL
+3883 FRNRSDEVVL

-3901 DGTSYVQTVLFANGE
+3901 DGTSYVQRVLFADGQE
-3916 RADLTD
+3916 ADLTD

-3935 DSLEGYNVNDTIS
+3935 DSLEGYNADDTIS
-3948 GLGGSDTIRGY
+3948 GLGGTDTIRGY

-3974 FGGAGADRL
+3974 YGGAGNDRL
-3983 IGGIGADSLEGGDGN
+3983 FGGIGADRLEGGDGN
-3998 DTLEGGDDADQLV
+3998 DTLEGGDDADLHY

-4019 LGGVGND
+4019 LGGAGNDYMEGGDGADRLTGDTGNDTLYGDAGND
-4026 SLDGGTGNDSLSG
+4026 SLQGGA
-4039 DVGDDSLKGGDGDD
+4039 GDDS
-4053 SLLGGAGNDYLQ
+4053 LQ
-4065 GGDGADT
+4065 GGDGDDT
-4072 LEGGSGTNTILTGL
+4072 LEGGSGVNAILTGL

-4093 DGGRDTVTNE
+4093 DGGRDTITNA
-4103 GGSDVLEIRTA
+4103 GGNDVLEIRTA

-4145 FNGAGDGASY
+4145 FNGAADGASY

-4171 PTLTLETLATAASET
+4171 PTLKLETLATAASET

-4192 GDLIQGVD
+4192 GDLIQGVG
-4200 GNDAIYGY
+4200 GNDSIYGY
-4208 AGNDTLDGGAGND
+4208 AGDDTLDGGDGNDQLFGGAGND
-4221 TLYGGAGGDT
+4221 TL
-4231 LIGGAGDDRL
+4231 IGGTGDDRL
-4241 NGDDGDDLLQGGAG
+4241 EGDDGGDRLQGGDG

-4264 DDTLIGGLGADQ
+4264 DDTLIGGAGKDQ
-4276 SYGGAGNDLIDNRDD
+4276 YYGGAGNDLIDNRDD
-4291 SGSGAS
+4291 VGTGAAV
-4297 LNVAYGEAGN
+4297 NVAYGEAGN

-4314 AGETFS
+4314 AGETFA

-4327 LEGNAGNDWLEGNT
+4327 LEGNAGNDWLEGNA
-4341 GNDSLLGGAGD
+4341 GNDSLQGGAGND
-4352 DYLQGGDGA
+4352 SLQGGDGA

-4371 TILTGLGDDVI
+4371 TLLTGLGDDVI
-4382 RYDGGRDTV
+4382 RYDGGRDTI
-4391 TNEGGSDV
+4391 TNAGGNDV

-4433 KNRFNGAGD
+4433 KNRFNGAAD

-4450 LFADGQR
+4450 LFADGQE
-4457 VDLTDPTLTLE
+4457 VDLTDPTLRLE

-4489 VDGNDAIYGYA
+4489 VGGNDSIYGYA
-4500 GNDTLDGGAGND
+4500 GD
-4512 QLYGGIGND
+4512 
-4521 TLVGGTGIDRLEGG
+4521 
-4535 DGNDTLDGGDGDD
+4535 DTLDGGDGNDQLFGGAGNDTLIGGAGVDRLEGAAGLDMIDGGEGDD
-4548 TLYGD
+4548 TLLGD

-4570 GTGNNTIR
+4570 GTGNNVIR
-4578 FDGGQDIVY
+4578 FDGGQDTVY
-4587 NTGGNDVIELDES
+4587 NTGGNDVIELDAS
-4600 FDKAKLYFSRFG
+4600 FDRSALYFSRFG

-4628 KGRFNGSGD
+4628 KDRFNGAGD

-4644 LRFADGSLEDL
+4644 LLFADGSREDL
-4655 TRQDLVIQTIGGAG
+4655 TRQDLAIQTIGGTG
-4669 GETLEGYN
+4669 GEKLEGYN
-4677 AGDTIDGQAG
+4677 VGDTIDGQAG
-4687 NDTIYGYGGDDTL
+4687 NDTIYGYDGDDTL
-4700 TGSAD
+4700 SGGSGQD
-4705 NDDLRGGTGSDRLDG
+4705 TLYGGGGDDLLDNQADTGAGGGDAAYGEAGNDTILSGGGNDMIFG
-4720 GAGNDFVYG
+4720 GAGNDDLN
-4729 GAGDDSVSG
+4729 AGN
-4738 GSGEDRLF
+4738 GEDRLW
-4746 GDEVSTTGNEAI
+4746 GDEISTTGNEVI
-4758 KIRIRVQSI
+4758 TIRLRVGA
-4767 DLLNPLLRVWLDNT
+4767 NPYAYDWPRLRVWLDGTLLLDTRVTAYYSYFQQYYGNVQDFVLT
-4781 VVGEVIV
+4781 VTDRSTAANLTLEVVHEEYERFTTYWVRGAIV
-4788 SAVGVSNHID
+4788 TGI
-4798 YHQWQDVIFTVRDR
+4798 
-4812 DYAGVLRLETVA
+4812 
-4824 TFNYSGLNL
+4824 
-4833 IGVIVSGA
+4833 
-4841 EVNGIPVPGAG
+4841 EVNGLPIGGAPRWLWDNGQNYSTWGLAGALPASSPGEPAG
-4852 VPYLYAGGTAV
+4852 DDAVSGG
-4863 PFGQSHS
+4863 
-4870 FGLSTV
+4870 L
-4876 LPPPSANEPTGN
+4876 GN
-4888 DSVAGGDG
+4888 DVLNGGLGD
-4896 NDALSGGQGNDSLSG
+4896 DSLSG
-4911 DSGNDTILGGAGN
+4911 GADNDTILGGAGN
-4924 DTILGGAGSDEM
+4924 DTIHGGAGSDEM

-4944 IDNRDDPNAAGINDA
+4944 IDNRDDPNAGGINDQ
-4959 SYGGSGNDTL
+4959 S
-4969 YGGGGVDV
+4969 
-4977 VYGGTGNDLID
+4977 YGGTGNDTIYGGAGTDVVYGGAGNDLID
-4988 GGGGT
+4988 G
-4993 DYLYGE
+4993 
-4999 DGADSVLGGAGADYL
+4999 AAGADYL

-5024 GGAGNDAIDGGAG
+5024 GGAGNDTIDGGAG

-5045 GDGVDSIGG
+5045 GEGVDSIAG
-5054 GGGNDVLELGAGLA
+5054 GGGNDVLELGPGLL
-5068 REQMYLSRIGTDL
+5068 REQMYLSRIGADL
-5081 HLIFRDT
+5081 HLNFRDT
-5088 GDRIVLAGRFSGEG
+5088 GDRIVLAGRFSGDG
-5102 DGANFVQTVTFAD
+5102 DGSNFVQTVRFAD
-5115 GSRVDLSAQT
+5115 GSTADLSAQT
-5125 IVMETHGQAT
+5125 IAMETYGQAT
-5135 AETLYGYKDDDSI
+5135 AEILYGYKANDSI

-5156 LYGYAGDDLLTGGD
+5156 LYGYGGDDLLTGGD

-5180 DDTLS
+5180 NDTLS
-5185 GDAGADYFEGGDGAD
+5185 GGAGADYFEGGDGND
-5200 SLSGGADNDTLYGGG
+5200 SLSGGADNDTLYGGA

-5221 GGAGANSIDG
+5221 GGAGANAIDG
-5231 GAGNDRILY
+5231 GAGNDAILY

-5253 DELVFGEGYSQSG
+5253 DELVFGTGYAASG
-5266 LRFERFG
+5266 LRLERFG
-5273 ADLHLVF
+5273 KDLHLVF
-5280 DDLGKRIV
+5280 DDLAKRIV

-5293 NGNGEGANYVQTL
+5293 DGNGEGANYVQTL
-5306 RFADDTTL
+5306 RFADGGTV
-5314 DLSRTDLAI
+5314 DLSRTDLVI
-5323 ATRDSNVG
+5323 ATRDSEVG

-5338 AGDVIRG
+5338 AGDLIRG

-5355 GGNDTLYG
+5355 GGDDTLYG

-5374 GNDLIDSRDETASG
+5374 GNDLIDSRDETANG
-5388 DVAYGEAGDDT
+5388 DTAYGQGGNDT
-5399 LYGGAV
+5399 LHGGAA
-5405 NDALYGGAGDDLIE
+5405 NDALYGGDGEDLIL
-5419 GNAGND
+5419 GGAGND
-5425 SIEGNAGRD
+5425 SVEGNAGRD
-5434 SLSGGAGVDSL
+5434 SLSGGAGVDTLRGGADNDTL
-5445 LGGTDDDS
+5445 LGD
-5453 LDGGDGNDYL
+5453 DGGDYL
-5463 NGEAGDDSLLGGA
+5463 FGDAGDDSLDGGA
-5476 GADTLYGGAG
+5476 GADTLYGGIG

-5497 TLYGEDGDDTLAGG
+5497 TLYGEDGNDTLAGG

-5528 QGGADTVV
+5528 QGGADTVT
-5536 GGGGNDRLSFGDG
+5536 GGGGNDTLSFGEG
-5549 YSRDDLRFER
+5549 FSADDLRFER

-5564 HVRFNGKPDRIV
+5564 HVRFNGKTDRIV
-5576 IANRFSGAGNGA
+5576 VANRFSGAGNGA

-5599 STVDLTN
+5599 RTVDLTD
-5606 PGLVIDTRD
+5606 PALVIDTWD
-5615 DAAAHTLEGYA
+5615 DATARTLEGYA
-5626 ASDTIHGGGG
+5626 ASDTIRGGGG

-5644 GDDSLYGGAGSDLVR
+5644 GDDSLFGGAGSDLVR

-5668 SSDDDASHDSLYG
+5668 SSDDETSHDTLYG
-5681 EDGDDTVSGGG
+5681 EDGNDTVRGGG
-5692 GEDAL
+5692 GDDAL
-5697 YGDAGNDRIE
+5697 YGDAGNDRVE
-5707 GLGGRDYMEGGSGD
+5707 GLAGRDYMEGGAGD
-5721 DTMDGGA
+5721 DSMDGGA

-5745 ADNDVLKGD
+5745 ADNDYLKGD

-5768 LYGGADGD
+5768 VYGGADDD

-5789 DAGNDTLMG
+5789 DAGNDTLTG
-5798 GAGDDAIDGGAGD
+5798 GAGDDAIDTGAGD
-5811 DLVIY
+5811 DLVVY

-5821 TVLGGGG
+5821 TILGGGG
-5828 NDMLLFGEGFE
+5828 NDTLLFGEGFA
-5839 ADQLYFARFD
+5839 ADQLYIARFD

-5855 FRNRPE
+5855 FRDRPE
-5861 QVVISDR
+5861 QVVISNR
-5868 FKDGGDGS
+5868 FNGGGDGA
-5876 NYLQTVRFQD
+5876 NYLQTVRFHD
-5886 GTEVLLSNPALR
+5886 GTEVLLSDPALR

-5906 GEALLGYANG
+5906 AEALFGYVNG
-5916 DLIDGRGGNDLLA
+5916 DRIDGRGGNDVLA
-5929 GYGGDDTLVG
+5929 GYGGNDTLIG

-5944 ELHGGDGN
+5944 ELHGGDGD
-5952 DLLDSRADLAGSGDY
+5952 DLLDSRDDLAGSGDY
-5967 DVAYGEGGNDTLLG
+5967 DVAYGEAGNDTLLG
-5981 GGGNDSL
+5981 GGGNDGL

-5994 DTLSGGDGNDNL
+5994 DSLDGGAGDDVLAGGTGDDRLAGGDGVDTLTGGIGRDTLEGGDAGDSLSGEAGDDSLDGGDGNDVL
-6006 SGGDGHDT
+6006 SGGADDDR
-6014 LSGGDGHDTLSGGNG
+6014 LA
-6029 HDTLSGG
+6029 
-6036 DGNDNLSGGD
+6036 
-6046 GHDTIEGGA
+6046 GGA
-6055 GADVLAGNDDDDLL
+6055 
-6069 TGGSGA
+6069 GA
-6075 DTLVGGNGRDVLEGG
+6075 DTLVGGTGRDVLEGG
-6090 DGNDSLIG
+6090 DGNDSLVG
-6098 DAGAGG
+6098 DAGAGSG
-6104 AYDMFEPATTAFT
+6104 TYMFESMTMALTGNFT
-6117 QNYTRSL
+6117 KAQ
-6124 GWSIDGYTPRLLGDV
+6124 GWNLE
-6139 NGDGRAD
+6139 
-6146 VVGFSGTTVQVSLGQ
+6146 
-6161 VDGTFGPTL
+6161 
-6170 QAYNG
+6170 
-6175 SFTDSYGWHNQNEN
+6175 W
-6189 VRQLADVNGDGRAD
+6189 
-6203 IVGFGKNEVLI
+6203 
-6214 ALGQA
+6214 
-6219 DGSFAQAK
+6219 
-6227 TALSGVFTNNSGWTS
+6227 
-6242 AEQYPRLLGDV
+6242 QYPRLLGDV

-6262 GFSGGAVLTALGQA
+6262 GFSSTSVLTALGQADSSFGPVQVGYNGNFTQQNRWDAQDIYPRQLADVNGDGRVDIVGFKYFDVEVALGREDGTFATSRAVMSGTFTANTLWGTNGYPRELADVNGDGRADIVGFTDSSVLIALGQA
-6276 DGTFGSAQVAYQGGF
+6276 DGTFGAVKTAYTGSF
-6291 TVGTGWSQEFYN
+6291 TVGTGWPSSNQY
-6303 PRRLGDVD
+6303 PRLVGDVD
-6311 GDGMTDIIGF
+6311 GDGMADIVGF
-6321 GNNQVYVA
+6321 GANQVFIA
-6329 RGRADGTFAPA
+6329 QGRADGTFAPMKVA
-6340 IVAKDGAFSRY
+6340 YGDNYTRNSGGWTSQDDFPRQLADVNGDGRMDIVGFASNGTYVSYGRADGTFSRMRL
-6351 AGDYPN
+6351 ATTDYGYN
-6357 GNDHP
+6357 GWNTQSNYP
-6362 RQVADINGDGRADI
+6362 RFAADVDGDGRADI
-6376 IGFHMSGYY
+6376 
-6385 VSLGQADGTFS
+6385 
-6396 RVFRGRA
+6396 
-6403 EFGYDYWN
+6403 
-6411 AYSTHPRELA
+6411 
-6421 DVDGNGTADIVGFGS
+6421 VGFASNG
-6436 YSVVVSRSVLN
+6436 VVVSRSVVN

-6473 GDGRDRIVENDSDV
+6473 GDGLDRIVENDGDIDT
-6487 GNDRLVFESG
+6487 DRLVFEAG
-6497 IDAHQLWFSKS
+6497 IDARQLWFTKT
-6508 GSDLEVQVVGTADK
+6508 GNDLEVQVVGTADK
-6522 VTIAGWYSGDEHHM
+6522 VTIAGWYGGAEHHM
-6536 DSIETADGTVL
+6536 DSIETADGSVL
-6547 LDSMVDGLVQ
+6547 LDSMVDRLVQ
-6557 AMAGFAPPTAGT
+6557 AMAGFAPPAAGT
-6569 MSIDPDLYPS
+6569 MSIDPDAYPQI
-6579 VEHAITAAW
+6579 ETAIAAAW

>member
-25 GAGNDTLS
+25 GAGNDTLFGS
-33 GGDGNDWLDGGDG
+33 DGNDWLDGGDG

-55 DNSLSGGAGNDTL
+55 NNSLFGGAGNDTL

-114 GGGGND
+114 GGSGND
-120 TILGG
+120 TVLGG
-125 GGRDVVAAGDGD
+125 GGRDVVKAGDGD

-155 AGNDTLDGSF
+155 AGNDTLDGGF

-180 VGNDYTGDVLDGGEG
+180 VGNDYSGDILDGGEG

-223 DLLDHVLSDQMGAD
+223 DLLEHVLPGQAGADQTGVD

-274 HGDDGRSFTGQAIR
+274 HGDDGLIFSGQAIR
-288 LAASNWNALEVTV
+288 VAASNWNALEVTV

-313 MAVAAPN
+313 MAVALPN
-320 RAPVVSDRSLSGT
+320 RAPVVGDQSLTGT

-344 VDPDGDPLS
+344 TDPDGDPLS
-353 YGIGAGPA
+353 YGVGAGPA

-368 DDGSFIYTPDADYA
+368 DDGHFLYTPDADYA

-409 VNDAPGAVALDGVA
+409 VNDAPGAAALDGVS

-430 GTIVGTAH
+430 GTVVGTAH
-438 AQDPDGDVLA
+438 AQDPDGDALA

-468 SVATGADLDY
+468 SVAAGADLDY

-529 AGEAR
+529 AGEAQS
-534 TGGNESSGNDAISG
+534 GGSDSGANDAVTG
-548 DWRAETLDGG
+548 DWQAETLDGG

-578 NDVLN
+578 DDVLT
-583 GDWGEDSLLGGSGGD
+583 GDWGEDSLLGGSGAD
-598 TLRGGSQNDRLFGGS
+598 TLRGGSQGDRLFGGS
-613 GDDLLD
+613 GNDLLE

-671 LLGGDVS
+671 LLGGDVG
-678 DTLDGGSGNDV
+678 DLLDGGSGNDV
-689 ISGGTGADSI
+689 INGGTGADSI

-705 DRIDGGENDDTIEGG
+705 DRIDGGENDDTIDGG

-735 TAGDGDDLVTDGEGV
+735 TASDGDDLVTDGEGV

-783 AVGGDYNGDYLDG
+783 TVGGDYNGDYLDG
-796 GDGDDTLVGGL
+796 GDGDDMLVGGL

-833 DGIDI
+833 DGTDI

-873 LAGGG
+873 RAGGG
-878 ADTLAGDGGDNSL
+878 ADTLAGDGNNNSL
-891 AGGAGADSLS
+891 AGGAGDDSLS

-915 DRLDGGA
+915 DRLDGGE

-948 DAEGDVLSGIENLTG
+948 DAESDVLSGIENLTG

-969 LSGDAG
+969 LGGDAG

-987 LVGAD
+987 LVGAG

-1010 SGGGVS
+1010 SGAGVAV
-1016 IDLAA
+1016 DLAA
-1021 GTGLGGDAEGDRLS
+1021 GAGLGGDAEGDGLS
-1035 GVENLTGSAHD
+1035 GVENLTGSVHD

-1089 SAGGVSIDL
+1089 SAGGVSIAL
-1098 TAGTAAGGDAEG
+1098 AAGTAAGGDAEG
-1110 DVLTDI
+1110 DLLTNI
-1116 ENLTGSDHDDLL
+1116 ENLTGSAHDDLL

-1158 AGIDLADYSAS
+1158 DGIDLADYSVS

-1177 SSGIGTGGDAEGD
+1177 SSGVGTGGDAEGD
-1190 RLGGIENLTGSA
+1190 RLSGVENLTGSA
-1202 SNDRLTGDAG
+1202 FGDRLTGDAG
-1212 ANVLDGSGGDDTL
+1212 ANVLDGSGGDDIL

-1237 DGIDLADYSASAAG
+1237 NGIDLADYSASAAG

-1285 LTGDGGANLLDG
+1285 LTGDGGANLLNG
-1297 GAGDDLLAGGAGV
+1297 GAGDDLLAGGAGA

-1327 AGSVTVDLAAGTGL
+1327 AGGVTVDLAKGTGL

-1355 VSGSAHDDHL
+1355 VSGSAHDDRL
-1365 SGDDGANRLDGG
+1365 SGDSGANRLDGG

-1384 GGSGADTLI
+1384 GGIGADTLI

-1410 AVNLSSGT
+1410 DVNLSSGT

-1428 LSGIENLSGS
+1428 LSSIENLSGS

-1474 DGIDTAEYLASSA
+1474 DSIDTAEYLASSA
-1487 AVTVS
+1487 AVTVN

-1564 GAAVTVDLS
+1564 GAAVTVDL
-1573 AGTGLGGTAEGDVLI
+1573 AVGTGLGGTAEGDVLI

-1596 SRADLLTGDGQDNTL
+1596 SRADLLTGDAQDNTL
-1611 RGGAGADTLS
+1611 RGGAGADTLI

-1644 GTAAGGDAAGDVLS
+1644 GTVAGGDAAGDVLS
-1658 GIENLTGSAA
+1658 GIENLTGSAS
-1668 DDRLTGDGGA
+1668 DDRLTGDEGA

-1711 ASDAAVSVDLAAGT
+1711 ASDAAVSVDLATGI

-1739 ENLIGTGL
+1739 ENLIGTGF
-1747 ADSLTGDGA
+1747 ADSLIGDGA

-1791 SGFDTLR
+1791 SGFDALR

-1810 AGGVHGIEMID
+1810 AGGVHGIETID

-1843 APLYVTGDRGDLV
+1843 SPLYVTGDRNDLV

-1881 GTTTVHVQDGVRM
+1881 GTTTVYVQDGVRM
-1894 FGDLVVTGTGG
+1894 FGDLVVTGTSG

-1917 VVVFGEGGNDTVRLG
+1917 VVVFGEGGNDTVRFG

-1969 VTIMGHFAAN
+1969 ITIMGHFAAN
-1979 GAAGAGDGSVRQ
+1979 GGAGAGDGSVRQ

-2046 ELRLSRKGDD
+2046 DLRLSRKGDD

-2105 RIGSGGDDSMV
+2105 RIGSSGDDRMV

-2123 TILYGSAGADSIAF
+2123 TILYGSAGADSITF
-2137 ALNVDPDRMRL
+2137 ALNVDPDRTRL

-2160 GTGASWLIRQHFD
+2160 GTGASWLIRRHFD

-2233 VPSQVALRRDGDKL
+2233 VPSQVALRREGDNL

-2263 FNGTGAGNGVLPSLT
+2263 FNDTGAGNGVLRSLT
-2278 FADGTVWPL
+2278 FADGMVWPL

-2346 VKGSTDKVTALNH
+2346 VKGSADKVTALNH

-2392 DDSYTLTVGGGARS
+2392 DDSYTLTVGGGAKS
-2406 ILPGSGND
+2406 ILPSSGND

-2428 MQRVGDDLVIGL
+2428 LQRVGDDLVIGL

-2480 VGTSATDIFTAE
+2480 VGTSATDTFTAE

-2513 GFDSLDTLVRRVGDD
+2513 GFDTLDTLVRRVGDD
-2528 LEIVMRDGSDSVKV
+2528 LEIVLRDGSDSVKV

-2551 RDIAFADGKVWTVG
+2551 RDIAFADGKIWTVG

-2580 LSPGSGATVVYGGG
+2580 LSPGMGTVVVYGGG
-2594 GQGGDRIEVAP
+2594 GQGGDRIEVAA

-2660 NVFISGGGAETIP
+2660 NVFISGAGAETIP
-2673 AGATYIYP
+2673 AGAAYIYP

-2689 IDTDPG
+2689 IDADPG

-2719 VNHFAMNGIGD
+2719 VNHFAMNGIDD

-2795 NLRITIDGTADALTI
+2795 NLRITIDGTTDALTI

-2845 VFLVGETSGSKTI
+2845 TFLIGETSGSKTI

-2967 RQDGVDL
+2967 RQDGTDL

-2999 RGLDAITF
+2999 RGLDVIIF

-3038 QYIFAGGGT
+3038 QYIFAGGGA

-3072 FTDDGSIDL
+3072 FTDDGSVDL

-3091 VAGSGS
+3091 LAGSGS
-3097 GLATIAYADGQSWS
+3097 GLATISYADGQSWS

-3176 NVLVINHFQ
+3176 NVLVVNHFQ

-3218 DSISTDLMV
+3218 DSIATDLMV

-3254 LIVQVRSTGRQ
+3254 LIVQVRATGRQ

-3294 GELAMLGGGSGDLL
+3294 GELAVLGGGSGDLL

-3388 FGNDLHIRFR
+3388 FGNDLYIRFR
-3398 GRPSDEIVVTGRF
+3398 GRPTDEIVVTGRF

-3428 GSSFDLTRTDIA
+3428 GSSLDLTRTDIA

-3512 QGRDGDDTVLGG
+3512 QGRDGNDTVLGG

-3548 DGEDGD
+3548 DGEDGA
-3554 DSIDGGAGADTIYG
+3554 DSIDGDAGADTIYG

-3596 GGNDTITNEGGYDTL
+3596 GGNDTITNEGGYDVL

-3662 FADGTDYAVTA
+3662 FADGTEYAVTA
-3673 QDLALETVATDAS
+3673 KDLALESMATDAS

-3724 LYADAGDDSV
+3724 LYADIGDDSL

-3748 ADTLSGGTGNDSL
+3748 ADTLSGSTGNDSL

-3819 GDDTLDGGGGTDTL
+3819 GDDTLVGGGGTDTL
-3833 FTGAGNDTIRFE
+3833 STGAGNDIIRFD
-3845 GGRETITNEAGAD
+3845 GGRESITNEAGAD

-3893 TGRFNGAG
+3893 TSRFNGAG

-4026 SLDGGTGNDSLSG
+4026 ALDGGTGNDSLSG
-4039 DVGDDSLKGGDGDD
+4039 DVGDDSLKGGDGSD

-4093 DGGRDTVTNE
+4093 DGGRDTITNE

-4163 GQRVDLTD
+4163 GQRVDLSD
-4171 PTLTLETLATAASET
+4171 PTLKLETLATAASET

-4200 GNDAIYGY
+4200 GNDTIYGY

-4221 TLYGGAGGDT
+4221 QLYGGIGNDT
-4231 LIGGAGDDRL
+4231 LVGGTGDDRL
-4241 NGDDGDDLLQGGAG
+4241 SGDDGDDMLQGGAG

-4291 SGSGAS
+4291 SSTGAS

-4361 DTLEGGSGTN
+4361 DTLEGGSGIN

-4382 RYDGGRDTV
+4382 RYDGGRDTI

-4457 VDLTDPTLTLE
+4457 VDLSDPTLKLE
-4468 TLATAASETLEG
+4468 TLATAASEKLEG

-4489 VDGNDAIYGYA
+4489 VDGNDTIYGYA

-4512 QLYGGIGND
+4512 QLF
-4521 TLVGGTGIDRLEGG
+4521 GGTG
-4535 DGNDTLDGGDGDD
+4535 NDLLTGGDGDD
-4548 TLYGD
+4548 TIYGD
-4553 AGDDTLIGGAGN
+4553 AGDDTLIGAAGN
-4565 NTLYG
+4565 NTLFG
-4570 GTGNNTIR
+4570 GAGSNVIR
-4578 FDGGQDIVY
+4578 FDGGQDAVY
-4587 NTGGNDVIELDES
+4587 NTGGSDVIELDES
-4600 FDKAKLYFSRFG
+4600 FDKATLYFSRFG

-4617 RFTGRTDQIIV
+4617 RFTGRTDQIVV
-4628 KGRFNGSGD
+4628 KDRFNGAGN
-4637 GAAYAQT
+4637 GAAYAQM
-4644 LRFADGSLEDL
+4644 LLFADGSREDL
-4655 TRQDLVIQTIGGAG
+4655 TRQNLAIQTIGGTG
-4669 GETLEGYN
+4669 SEKLEGYN
-4677 AGDTIDGQAG
+4677 VGDTIDGQAG
-4687 NDTIYGYGGDDTL
+4687 NDTIYGYDGADTL
-4700 TGSAD
+4700 
-4705 NDDLRGGTGSDRLDG
+4705 NGGTGYDSVLGGDGDDLLDGRVGNGDTLSGDAGNDTIYGSAGHDSLLG
-4720 GAGNDFVYG
+4720 GAGQDIVDAGPGNDIVYG
-4729 GAGDDSVSG
+4729 GDGGDWLTG
-4738 GSGEDRLF
+4738 GSGEDRLW
-4746 GDEVSTTGNEAI
+4746 GDTASTTGNEAAVV
-4758 KIRIRVQSI
+4758 RIRAGGIYYGNWARIQVF
-4767 DLLNPLLRVWLDNT
+4767 LDN
-4781 VVGEVIV
+4781 
-4788 SAVGVSNHID
+4788 
-4798 YHQWQDVIFTVRDR
+4798 
-4812 DYAGVLRLETVA
+4812 
-4824 TFNYSGLNL
+4824 NL
-4833 IGVIVSGA
+4833 IGDVRVTTPYIIIGGQHPLQLQDYVFTARDISAASTLRVQIVHEFMSGA
-4841 EVNGIPVPGAG
+4841 MNQPGVVIAGIEVNGLPVMSNQIQLTDNGVTYQASWNVSTALPAAPVGGTEPGGDDTIDGGAG
-4852 VPYLYAGGTAV
+4852 
-4863 PFGQSHS
+4863 
-4870 FGLSTV
+4870 
-4876 LPPPSANEPTGN
+4876 NN
-4888 DSVAGGDG
+4888 
-4896 NDALSGGQGNDSLSG
+4896 ALSGGIGNDSLSG
-4911 DSGNDTILGGAGN
+4911 GDGHDTILGGAGN
-4924 DTILGGAGSDEM
+4924 DTILGGNGSDEM
-4936 HGGAGDDL
+4936 HGGAGNDL
-4944 IDNRDDPNAAGINDA
+4944 IDNRDDPNAAGINDK
-4959 SYGGSGNDTL
+4959 SYGGSGTDTI
-4969 YGGGGVDV
+4969 YGGDGIDVAYGGVGD
-4977 VYGGTGNDLID
+4977 DLID

-4999 DGADSVLGGAGADYL
+4999 DGADSLLGGAGADYL

-5024 GGAGNDAIDGGAG
+5024 GGAGNDTIDGGAG

-5045 GDGVDSIGG
+5045 GDGVDSIAG
-5054 GGGNDVLELGAGLA
+5054 GGGNDTLELGAGLTL
-5068 REQMYLSRIGTDL
+5068 EQMYLSRIGTDL

-5088 GDRIVLAGRFSGEG
+5088 GDRIVLAGRFSGDG
-5102 DGANFVQTVTFAD
+5102 DGANFVQTVKFAD
-5115 GSRVDLSAQT
+5115 GRTIDLSAQT

-5170 GNDALYGGTG
+5170 GNDTLYGGTG
-5180 DDTLS
+5180 NDTLS
-5185 GDAGADYFEGGDGAD
+5185 GGAGADYFEGGDGAD
-5200 SLSGGADNDTLYGGG
+5200 SLSGGADNDTLYGGA

-5221 GGAGANSIDG
+5221 GGAGANAIDG
-5231 GAGNDRILY
+5231 GAGDDSILY
-5240 EGGADTVVGGGGN
+5240 EGGVDTVVGGGGN
-5253 DELVFGEGYSQSG
+5253 DELVFGGDYTQAG
-5266 LRFERFG
+5266 LRLERFG
-5273 ADLHLVF
+5273 KDLHLVF
-5280 DDLGKRIV
+5280 DDLAKRIV

-5293 NGNGEGANYVQTL
+5293 SAVGNGEGANYVQTL
-5306 RFADDTTL
+5306 RFADGATM
-5314 DLSRTDLAI
+5314 DLSRTDLVI
-5323 ATRDSNVG
+5323 ATRDSDVG
-5331 HVLEGYN
+5331 HELAGYN
-5338 AGDVIRG
+5338 VGDVIRG

-5363 GAGADALYGGD
+5363 GAGSDEMHGGD
-5374 GNDLIDSRDETASG
+5374 DNDLIDSRDETASG
-5388 DVAYGEAGDDT
+5388 DVAYGEAGNDT
-5399 LYGGAV
+5399 LYGGTA
-5405 NDALYGGAGDDLIE
+5405 NDALYGGDGEDLIL
-5419 GNAGND
+5419 GGAGND

-5445 LGGTDDDS
+5445 RGGADDDT
-5453 LDGGDGNDYL
+5453 LHGDDGNDYL
-5463 NGEAGDDSLLGGA
+5463 FGEAGDDSLAGGA
-5476 GADTLYGGAG
+5476 GADTLYGGIG
-5486 ADMLSGGDDAD
+5486 ADMLAGGDDAD
-5497 TLYGEDGDDTLAGG
+5497 TLDGEDGNDTLAGG

-5536 GGGGNDRLSFGDG
+5536 GGGGNDRLSFDDG
-5549 YSRDDLRFER
+5549 FSRDALRFER

-5564 HVRFNGKPDRIV
+5564 HVRFDGKPDRIV
-5576 IANRFSGAGNGA
+5576 VANRFSGAGNGA

-5599 STVDLTN
+5599 RTVDLTD

-5615 DAAAHTLEGYA
+5615 DAIARTLEGYA
-5626 ASDTIHGGGG
+5626 ASDTIRGGGG
-5636 NDAIYGYG
+5636 GDAIYGYG
-5644 GDDSLYGGAGSDLVR
+5644 GDDSLYGGAGWDLVH

-5681 EDGDDTVSGGG
+5681 EDGDDTVRGGG
-5692 GEDAL
+5692 GDDAL

-5707 GLGGRDYMEGGSGD
+5707 GLAGADYMEGGTGD
-5721 DTMDGGA
+5721 DTMQGGA
-5728 GDDTLFG
+5728 GNDTQFG

-5745 ADNDVLKGD
+5745 ADNDYLKGD
-5754 AGADELSGGLGNDT
+5754 AGADELLGGLGHDT
-5768 LYGGADGD
+5768 LFGGADDD

-5798 GAGDDAIDGGAGD
+5798 GAGDDAIDTGAGN
-5811 DLVIY
+5811 DLVVY

-5828 NDMLLFGEGFE
+5828 NDTLLFGEGFA

-5855 FRNRPE
+5855 FHDRPE
-5861 QVVISDR
+5861 QVVISNR
-5868 FKDGGDGS
+5868 FSGGGDGA
-5876 NYLQTVRFQD
+5876 NYLQTVRFHD
-5886 GTEVLLSNPALR
+5886 GTEVLLSDPALR

-5906 GEALLGYANG
+5906 DEALAGYVNG
-5916 DLIDGRGGNDLLA
+5916 DRIDGQGGKDVLA
-5929 GYGGDDTLVG
+5929 GYGGNDTLVG
-5939 GTGRD
+5939 GTGGD
-5944 ELHGGDGN
+5944 ELHGGDGD
-5952 DLLDSRADLAGSGDY
+5952 DLLDSRDDLAGSGDN
-5967 DVAYGEGGNDTLLG
+5967 DVAYGEAGNDTLLG

-5994 DTLSGGDGNDNL
+5994 DELDGGVG
-6006 SGGDGHDT
+6006 
-6014 LSGGDGHDTLSGGNG
+6014 
-6029 HDTLSGG
+6029 
-6036 DGNDNLSGGD
+6036 
-6046 GHDTIEGGA
+6046 E
-6055 GADVLAGNDDDDLL
+6055 DVLAG
-6069 TGGSGA
+6069 
-6075 DTLVGGNGRDVLEGG
+6075 
-6090 DGNDSLIG
+6090 
-6098 DAGAGG
+6098 GAG
-6104 AYDMFEPATTAFT
+6104 
-6117 QNYTRSL
+6117 S
-6124 GWSIDGYTPRLLGDV
+6124 
-6139 NGDGRAD
+6139 
-6146 VVGFSGTTVQVSLGQ
+6146 
-6161 VDGTFGPTL
+6161 
-6170 QAYNG
+6170 
-6175 SFTDSYGWHNQNEN
+6175 
-6189 VRQLADVNGDGRAD
+6189 D
-6203 IVGFGKNEVLI
+6203 I
-6214 ALGQA
+6214 
-6219 DGSFAQAK
+6219 
-6227 TALSGVFTNNSGWTS
+6227 
-6242 AEQYPRLLGDV
+6242 
-6253 NGDGRADIV
+6253 
-6262 GFSGGAVLTALGQA
+6262 
-6276 DGTFGSAQVAYQGGF
+6276 
-6291 TVGTGWSQEFYN
+6291 
-6303 PRRLGDVD
+6303 
-6311 GDGMTDIIGF
+6311 
-6321 GNNQVYVA
+6321 
-6329 RGRADGTFAPA
+6329 
-6340 IVAKDGAFSRY
+6340 
-6351 AGDYPN
+6351 
-6357 GNDHP
+6357 
-6362 RQVADINGDGRADI
+6362 
-6376 IGFHMSGYY
+6376 
-6385 VSLGQADGTFS
+6385 
-6396 RVFRGRA
+6396 
-6403 EFGYDYWN
+6403 
-6411 AYSTHPRELA
+6411 
-6421 DVDGNGTADIVGFGS
+6421 
-6436 YSVVVSRSVLN
+6436 
-6447 DDTLSG
+6447 
-6453 GAGDDTLA
+6453 
-6461 GGLGDDVYRFGR
+6461 YRFGR
-6473 GDGRDRIVENDSDV
+6473 GGGSDRIVENDGDI
-6487 GNDRLVFESG
+6487 GTDRLILGAG
-6497 IDAHQLWFSKS
+6497 IDPNQLWFSKT
-6508 GSDLEVQVVGTADK
+6508 GSDLEVKVVGTADK
-6522 VTIAGWYSGDEHHM
+6522 VTIAGWYMGTGHHV

-6547 LDSMVDGLVQ
+6547 LDSMVAGLVQ
-6557 AMAGFAPPTAGT
+6557 AMAGFAPPAAGT
-6569 MSIDPDLYPS
+6569 MIIDPDLYPS
-6579 VEHAITAAW
+6579 VEQAITAAW

>member
-12 LLNGDWRADTLSG
+12 LLTGDWRADTLSG
-25 GAGNDTLS
+25 GAGNDTLQ
-33 GGDGNDWLDGGDG
+33 GGDG
-46 DDRLDGGTG
+46 DDRLDGGDGNDRLDGGTG
-55 DNSLSGGAGNDTL
+55 SNSLLGGAGNDTL

-80 AGNDV
+80 DGNDA

-90 GNDLIAGGDGADS
+90 GNDLLSGGDGADS

-108 NDDTID
+108 NDDTLD
-114 GGGGND
+114 GGSGND

-125 GGRDVVAAGDGD
+125 GGRDVVTAGDGD
-137 DLVTDGNNVWSDD
+137 DLVTDGAWVWSDD

-155 AGNDTLDGSF
+155 AGNDTLEGGY

-171 GGTGNDRLT
+171 GGAGNDRLT
-180 VGNDYTGDVLDGGEG
+180 VGDDYSGDSLDGGDG
-195 DDTLIGGMGADRL
+195 DDALTGGMGADRL
-208 ADGTGAD
+208 ADGAGTD
-215 LVQAGGGD
+215 LVRAGGGD
-223 DLLDHVLSDQMGAD
+223 DTLDHVLSDQAGND

-253 AGQVTAAVA
+253 ANQVTAAVA
-262 ADLVALADFIRS
+262 ADLVQLADFIRL
-274 HGDDGRSFTGQAIR
+274 HGDDGQVFTGQAIR
-288 LAASNWNALEVTV
+288 VDANNWNALEVTV
-301 DGRAVA
+301 DGRPVAVA
-307 VGDLAG
+307 DLAG
-313 MAVAAPN
+313 MVVAAPN
-320 RAPVVSDRSLSGT
+320 RAPVAADQALTGT
-333 EDTPLAGSVGA
+333 EDMPVTGSVGA
-344 VDPDGDPLS
+344 IDPDGDALS
-353 YGIGAGPA
+353 YGVGAGPA
-361 HGRLVLG
+361 HGRLVLEV
-368 DDGSFIYTPDADYA
+368 DGRFTYRPDADYA
-382 GGDSFRIDVSDGRG
+382 GTDSFRIDVSDGRG
-396 GVSSQ
+396 GVTAQ
-401 TVTLALAA
+401 TVTVTLDG
-409 VNDAPGAVALDGVA
+409 VNDAPSAVTLDG
-423 VADHAAA
+423 AAIAEDASA
-430 GTIVGTAH
+430 GTVVGTARGS
-438 AQDPDGDVLA
+438 DPDGEALT
-448 YSLTDDAGGRFVIDA
+448 YSLADDAGGRFAIDA

-468 SVATGADLDY
+468 SVAAGADLDY
-478 LRAPAHAVTV
+478 AQAPAHAVTV
-488 RVTDAAGLSTD
+488 RATDAGGLATD
-499 RVFHIGI
+499 RVFHIGV
-506 TAARNDGAADVEGR
+506 TATRNDGAADIDGL
-520 SPADEQAQE
+520 SPAEERALEAAEAQD
-529 AGEAR
+529 G
-534 TGGNESSGNDAISG
+534 GNDAVTG
-548 DWRAETLDGG
+548 DWQAETLDGG

-578 NDVLN
+578 DDVLT
-583 GDWGEDSLLGGSGGD
+583 GDWGEDSLRGGSGAD
-598 TLRGGSQNDRLFGGS
+598 TLRGESQSDRLFGGS
-613 GDDLLD
+613 GNDALD

-630 TGNDS
+630 TGNDT
-635 LFGGSGAD
+635 LLGGSGAD
-643 LLQGGMGDDLLDG
+643 LLHGGMGDDLLDG
-656 GTDANTLYGG
+656 GTDANRLYGG

-671 LLGGDVS
+671 LLGGDVG
-678 DTLDGGSGNDV
+678 DTLDGGSGNDL
-689 ISGGTGADSI
+689 IAGGIGADSI

-705 DRIDGGENDDTIEGG
+705 DRIDGGENDDSIEGG
-720 SGNDTILGGGGRDVV
+720 SGYDTIVGGGGRDVV
-735 TAGDGDDLVTDGEGV
+735 AAGDGDDLVTDGEGV

-772 TLFGGTGNDRL
+772 TLIGGAGNDRL
-783 AVGGDYNGDYLDG
+783 TVGADYNGDHLDG
-796 GDGDDTLVGGL
+796 GDGDDTLAGGL

-820 LKGGGGNNVLIGG
+820 LKGGGGNDVLIGG

-838 ADYSAESDAISID
+838 ADYSAETGAISID
-851 LQTGE
+851 LQSGE

-868 GIETI
+868 GVETI

-891 AGGAGADSLS
+891 AGGAGDDSLS

-915 DRLDGGA
+915 DLIDGGDGIDTASYAASGAGVTVDLAAGSGAGGDAEGDRLTGVENLIGSAHGDRLTGNGGANLLDGGA
-922 GIDTATYAA
+922 GDDLLAGAGGADTLVGGEGTDTADYSASDTGVTVDLAAGAGSGGDAEGDLLSGIENLTGSAHDDRLTGDANANLLDGGAGDDTLAGLGGADTLTGGEGTDTADYAA

-948 DAEGDVLSGIENLTG
+948 DAEGDRLAGIENVTG
-963 SAHDDR
+963 SAAADS

-975 ANLLDGGAGDDL
+975 GNRLDGGSGDDWL
-987 LVGAD
+987 SGGA
-992 GADTLVGG
+992 GADTLIGG
-1000 DGTDTADYSA
+1000 DGIDSADYAA
-1010 SGGGVS
+1010 STGGV
-1016 IDLAA
+1016 DVNLAA
-1021 GTGLGGDAEGDRLS
+1021 GTGSGGDAEGDLLT
-1035 GVENLTGSAHD
+1035 GIENLTGSAHD
-1046 DRLTGDGGA
+1046 DRLTGDA
-1055 NVLDGGAGDDTL
+1055 NANRLDGGAGDD
-1067 AGGGGAD
+1067 
-1074 TLTGG
+1074 
-1079 AGSDTADYSA
+1079 
-1089 SAGGVSIDL
+1089 I
-1098 TAGTAAGGDAEG
+1098 
-1110 DVLTDI
+1110 
-1116 ENLTGSDHDDLL
+1116 
-1128 VGDANANLL
+1128 
-1137 DGRGGNDTLIGLG
+1137 
-1150 GADTLIGG
+1150 
-1158 AGIDLADYSAS
+1158 
-1169 ADGVSVDL
+1169 
-1177 SSGIGTGGDAEGD
+1177 
-1190 RLGGIENLTGSA
+1190 
-1202 SNDRLTGDAG
+1202 
-1212 ANVLDGSGGDDTL
+1212 L
-1225 AGLDGADTLVGG
+1225 AGLGGADTLVGG

-1251 VAVDLSSGAG
+1251 VAVDLS
-1261 LGGDAEGDV
+1261 
-1270 LSGIENLTGSAHDDT
+1270 T
-1285 LTGDGGANLLDG
+1285 
-1297 GAGDDLLAGGAGV
+1297 
-1310 DTLIGGDGT
+1310 
-1319 DTADYAAS
+1319 
-1327 AGSVTVDLAAGTGL
+1327 GTGL

-1355 VSGSAHDDHL
+1355 LTGSAHDDRL
-1365 SGDDGANRLDGG
+1365 TGDANANLLDGG
-1377 AGDDWLS
+1377 AGDDTLAGLGGADTLTGGEGTDTADYAASGAGVTVDLAAGTGSGGDAEGDRLAGIENVTGSAAADSLSGDAGGNRLDGGSGDDWLS
-1384 GGSGADTLI
+1384 GGAGADTLI
-1393 GGDGTDSADYAA
+1393 GGDGIDSADYAA
-1405 SAGGV
+1405 STGGV
-1410 AVNLSSGT
+1410 DVNLAAGT
-1418 GAGGDAEGDV
+1418 GSGGDAEGDV
-1428 LSGIENLSGS
+1428 LTGVENLSGS

-1474 DGIDTAEYLASSA
+1474 DGIDTAEYLASAA
-1487 AVTVS
+1487 AVSVS
-1492 LASGTGSGG
+1492 LTSGTGSGG
-1501 DAQGDRLS
+1501 DAQGDRLT
-1509 GIENLTGSAFGDR
+1509 GVENLTGSAFGDR

-1529 NVLDGAGGNDTLV
+1529 NILDGAGGNDTLL

-1564 GAAVTVDLS
+1564 GAAVTVDLA

-1596 SRADLLTGDGQDNTL
+1596 ARADLMTGDGQDNTL
-1611 RGGAGADTLS
+1611 RGGAGADTLT
-1621 GGDGSDTADYTGST
+1621 GGAGSDTADYTGSA

-1644 GTAAGGDAAGDVLS
+1644 GTAESGDAAGDVLT

-1668 DDRLTGDGGA
+1668 DDRLTGDGEA

-1690 IGGTGADS
+1690 IGGTGADT

-1711 ASDAAVSVDLAAGT
+1711 ASDAAVSVNLATGI

-1739 ENLIGTGL
+1739 ETLIGTGL
-1747 ADSLTGDGA
+1747 GDSLTGDGA

-1781 DDGFAGLDGG
+1781 DDGFASLDGG

-1810 AGGVHGIEMID
+1810 AGGVHGLETID
-1821 LTHPGRQTLILN
+1821 LSHSGRQVLILN

-1843 APLYVTGDRGDLV
+1843 APLYVTGNRDDLV
-1856 TFKESGWRR
+1856 TFKESGWKR
-1865 GGSETVGSVL
+1865 GGAETVGSVL
-1875 YNLYSR
+1875 YNQYSR
-1881 GTTTVHVQDGVRM
+1881 GTTTIYVQDGVRM
-1894 FGDLVVTGTGG
+1894 FGDLLVTGTAG
-1905 DDVLTAPSGAGH
+1905 DDILTAPSGVGH
-1917 VVVFGEGGNDTVRLG
+1917 VVVFGEGGDDTVRFG
-1932 SGFRHEIAHLVRI
+1932 AGFRHEIAHLVRI
-1945 DDDLHILF
+1945 DDDLHVLF

-1979 GAAGAGDGSVRQ
+1979 GAAGAGDGSVRR
-1991 IQFADGVV
+1991 IEFADGVV
-1999 WPVWGGD
+1999 WPVWGDD

-2021 GFASHSLHAD
+2021 GFGSHSLHAD
-2031 AGVNVIRFGADVTAD
+2031 AGVNVIRFGDDVTAD
-2046 ELRLSRKGDD
+2046 DLRLSRKGDD

-2087 EAIELADGTRWRV
+2087 EAVELADGTRWRV
-2100 RGNDI
+2100 RGSDVV
-2105 RIGSGGDDSMV
+2105 IGSGGDDRVV

-2123 TILYGSAGADSIAF
+2123 TTLYGSAGADTIAF
-2137 ALNVDPDRMRL
+2137 ATTIDPDRMRL
-2148 TREGDDLRLSYE
+2148 SREGDDLRLSYE
-2160 GTGASWLIRQHFD
+2160 GSGASWLIEQHFD
-2173 GNPDGY
+2173 GDPDGY

-2198 AGTAADERVEVGAG
+2198 AGTAADESVELGAG

-2218 ATGGGRDGLVLAAGI
+2218 ATGGGSDGLVLAAGI
-2233 VPSQVALRRDGDKL
+2233 APSQVALRRDGDKL
-2247 VIQIGNADD
+2247 AIQIAGSTD

-2263 FNGTGAGNGVLPSLT
+2263 FNGTGAGNGVLRSLS

-2287 DAGAGF
+2287 DPGTGF
-2293 RIGGDTGDVFA
+2293 RIGGDTGDVFS

-2319 VDTLNLGSAIGAD
+2319 VDTLNVASTIGAAA
-2332 KLEFARVG
+2332 LGFTRQG
-2340 DDLIIS
+2340 DDLVIS
-2346 VKGSTDKVTALNH
+2346 VKGSADKVTVLNH
-2359 FATGWGASLLEN
+2359 FASGWGASLLEN

-2379 NLSDPALLIGGAG
+2379 NLSDPAMLIGGAG
-2392 DDSYTLTVGGGARS
+2392 DDSYTLTVGSGAMS
-2406 ILPGSGND
+2406 ILPGGGND
-2414 QIVIGP
+2414 RIVIGP

-2466 IDGDTWNIWGASIL
+2466 IDGDTWNIWGASL
-2480 VGTSATDIFTAE
+2480 MVGTSATDTFTAE

-2513 GFDSLDTLVRRVGDD
+2513 GFDSLNTLVRRDGDD

-2580 LSPGSGATVVYGGG
+2580 LSPGMGNVVIYGGG

-2605 GIDPSTVRLT
+2605 GVDPSTVRLT
-2615 RIGNDLRVTAG
+2615 RVGNDLRVTAG

-2640 VVTIPQ
+2640 VVTIPE
-2646 IVFPNGVIWPIAGT
+2646 IVFPNGVVWPIAGT
-2660 NVFISGGGAETIP
+2660 NVFISGAGAETIP
-2673 AGATYIYP
+2673 AGPMFIYP
-2681 GASGQHLS
+2681 GAPGQRLS
-2689 IDTDPG
+2689 IDADPG
-2695 KTRIV
+2695 KTRVV

-2705 LHLTIVG
+2705 LHLSIVG

-2730 LVFNNG
+2730 LVFDNG
-2736 TTWNIQGGKV
+2736 TTWNIQGGRV

-2819 ESLKRPDGS
+2819 ESLQRPDGS

-2838 IGGQGGT
+2838 FGSPGGT
-2845 VFLVGETSGSKTI
+2845 VFLVGEDSGSKTI

-2867 FGDIDSTEV
+2867 FDDIDSTEV
-2876 RMIRTGSDLQV
+2876 RLIRTGSDLQI

-2908 EFADGRTFD
+2908 EFPNGRTFD

-2926 GGGGDRFTIGKT
+2926 GGGGDRFTIGRT

-2947 GGGGSQIVFGPDVSP
+2947 GGGGSQIDFGPDVSP

-2974 VVAFIGSGRVVRV
+2974 VVVFIGSGRTVRV

-3007 SGGLTLD
+3007 SGGVTLD
-3014 VFGDNVMF
+3014 VFGENVMF

-3028 DFTVLPGQGR
+3028 DFTVFPGQGR

-3047 DRLSFG
+3047 DRLTFG
-3053 PGIDPALVR
+3053 PGVDPALVR

-3097 GLATIAYADGQSWS
+3097 GLATVAYADGQNWT
-3111 VAGNGILIGSRGNNS
+3111 VAGNGILIGSLGNNS

-3138 HPAGDDNRLAFTA
+3138 HPAGEDNRLAFTA
-3151 GIPPANLRL
+3151 GIPPTNLRL

-3176 NVLVINHFQ
+3176 NVLVVNHFR
-3185 NQLDQVTFSSGAPW
+3185 NQLDQVTFSAGAPW

-3218 DSISTDLMV
+3218 DNIATDLMV

-3246 VLSRSGGD
+3246 VLTRSGGD
-3254 LIVQVRSTGRQ
+3254 LIVQVRATGRQ
-3265 IRIVNHFS
+3265 VRIVNHFS
-3273 ASDGTSGLA
+3273 ASDGTGGLA
-3282 GLTFA
+3282 GLNFA

-3294 GELAMLGGGSGDLL
+3294 GELAVLGGGSGDLL
-3308 TGTATDDVM
+3308 TGTATEDVM

-3323 DRLSGGAGNDTLIG
+3323 DRLSGGGGNDTLISG
-3337 GTGNDTLDGGTGN
+3337 IGNDTLDGGAGN

-3364 IDSAG
+3364 LDSAG

-3398 GRPSDEIVVTGRF
+3398 GRPADEIVVTGRF

-3428 GSSFDLTRTDIA
+3428 GSSFELTRTDIA
-3440 LETVATA
+3440 LETVATNA
-3447 AAEYLQGYNVGDRI
+3447 SEYLQGYNVGDRI

-3491 TGDDLIDGRDDPGTD
+3491 MGDDLIDGRDDPGTD
-3506 GASDVI
+3506 GARDVI
-3512 QGRDGDDTVLGG
+3512 LGRDGNDTILAG

-3538 LSGGGGNDSI
+3538 IDGGGGNDSI
-3548 DGEDGD
+3548 DGEDGN
-3554 DSIDGGAGADTIYG
+3554 DSIDGGTGADTIYG
-3568 RAGNDTLAGGAGNDT
+3568 RDGNDTLAGGAGNDT
-3583 LYSGVGDDLIRYG
+3583 LYSGAGDDLIRYG
-3596 GGNDTITNEGGYDTL
+3596 GGSDTIANEDGRDIL
-3611 EMGPDIARADVYFAR
+3611 EIGPGFARADLYFAR

-3654 ASFVQKLR
+3654 TSFVQTLR

-3686 EKLEGYNVGDIIR
+3686 ETLEGYNVGDIIL
-3699 GQGGNDTIYGYAG
+3699 GQGGNDTIHGYTG
-3712 NDSLDGGSGNDF
+3712 NDSLDGGSGNDR
-3724 LYADAGDDSV
+3724 LYAGSGDDV
-3734 EGGDGADALYGDAG
+3734 LEGGDGADALYGDIG
-3748 ADTLSGGTGNDSL
+3748 NDLLSGGTGNDSL
-3761 YGDVG
+3761 YGEAG
-3766 ADVLSGGDGN
+3766 ADSLSGGDGADFLSGGDGN
-3776 DFLSGAAD
+3776 DGLT
-3784 NDILHGDG
+3784 G
-3792 GADTLDGG
+3792 GAGNDTLDGG
-3800 AGDDLLEGGDGDDR
+3800 DGNDLLEGGDGDDSLR
-3814 LLAGD
+3814 AGD
-3819 GDDTLDGGGGTDTL
+3819 GDDTLVGGNGTDTL
-3833 FTGAGNDTIRFE
+3833 STGAGNDTIRFD
-3845 GGRETITNEAGAD
+3845 GGRETITNEGGAD
-3858 TLVIGGGLTRAD
+3858 VLEIGGGLTKAD

-3883 FRNRGDEVVL
+3883 FRNRSDEVIL
-3893 TGRFNGAG
+3893 TGRFSG
-3901 DGTSYVQTVLFANGE
+3901 DSDGSSYVQTVLFANGD

-3922 PALVLETVATDLN
+3922 PALVLETVASELN
-3935 DSLEGYNVNDTIS
+3935 DSLEGYNANDTIS
-3948 GLGGSDTIRGY
+3948 SLGGSDTIRGY
-3959 GGDDLLDGGSGNDVL
+3959 GGDDLLAGGTGNDVL
-3974 FGGAGADRL
+3974 FGGTGNDRLNGGGGADR
-3983 IGGIGADSLEGGDGN
+3983 LEGGDGN
-3998 DTLEGGDDADQLV
+3998 DTLEGGDDADLQY

-4019 LGGVGND
+4019 LGGGGNDYMQGGDGADSLTGDVGND
-4026 SLDGGTGNDSLSG
+4026 TLYG
-4039 DVGDDSLKGGDGDD
+4039 DAGDDSLQGGD
-4053 SLLGGAGNDYLQ
+4053 GNDYLQ
-4065 GGDGADT
+4065 GDDGADT
-4072 LEGGSGTNTILTGL
+4072 VEGGAGTNTVLTGL

-4093 DGGRDTVTNE
+4093 DGGRDTITNE
-4103 GGSDVLEIRTA
+4103 GGNDVLVIRTA

-4139 IVLKNR
+4139 IVLKDR
-4145 FNGAGDGASY
+4145 FNGAGDGTSY
-4155 VQTLLFAD
+4155 VQRILFAD
-4163 GQRVDLTD
+4163 GQEVDLTD
-4171 PTLTLETLATAASET
+4171 PTLKLETLATAAWET

-4192 GDLIQGVD
+4192 GDLIQGVG
-4200 GNDAIYGY
+4200 GNDSIHGYG
-4208 AGNDTLDGGAGND
+4208 GNDTLDGGAGND
-4221 TLYGGAGGDT
+4221 TLYGDAGNDT

-4241 NGDDGDDLLQGGAG
+4241 EGADADDLLQGGDG

-4264 DDTLIGGLGADQ
+4264 DDTLTGGAGKDQ
-4276 SYGGAGNDLIDNRDD
+4276 YYGGDGNDLIDNRDD
-4291 SGSGAS
+4291 TGTGAA

-4314 AGETFS
+4314 AGETFA

-4327 LEGNAGNDWLEGNT
+4327 LEGNAGNDWLEGNA
-4341 GNDSLLGGAGD
+4341 GNDSLQGGGGD
-4352 DYLQGGDGA
+4352 DNLQGGDGA
-4361 DTLEGGSGTN
+4361 DTLEGGAGTN
-4371 TILTGLGDDVI
+4371 TVLAGLGDDVI
-4382 RYDGGRDTV
+4382 RYDGGRDTI
-4391 TNEGGSDV
+4391 TNEGGNDV
-4399 LEIRTALRR
+4399 LVIRTALRR

-4433 KNRFNGAGD
+4433 KDRFNGAGD
-4442 GASYVQTL
+4442 GASYVQRI
-4450 LFADGQR
+4450 LFADGQE
-4457 VDLTDPTLTLE
+4457 VDLTDPTLKLE
-4468 TLATAASETLEG
+4468 TLATTASEKLEG

-4489 VDGNDAIYGYA
+4489 VDGNDTIHGYG

-4512 QLYGGIGND
+4512 TLYGDAGND
-4521 TLVGGTGIDRLEGG
+4521 TLIGGTGVDRLEGG
-4535 DGNDTLDGGDGDD
+4535 DGLDTLDGGEGDD

-4570 GTGNNTIR
+4570 GTGSNVIR

-4587 NTGGNDVIELDES
+4587 NTGGSDVIELDES
-4600 FDKAKLYFSRFG
+4600 FDKAALYFSRFG

-4628 KGRFNGSGD
+4628 KDRFNGAGD

-4644 LRFADGSLEDL
+4644 LLFADGSREDL
-4655 TRQDLVIQTIGGAG
+4655 TRKDLVIQTIGGAG
-4669 GETLEGYN
+4669 GDKLEGYN
-4677 AGDTIDGQAG
+4677 VGDTLDGQAG
-4687 NDTIYGYGGDDTL
+4687 NDTVYGYGGDDTL
-4700 TGSAD
+4700 TGGTD
-4705 NDDLRGGTGSDRLDG
+4705 HDLLDG
-4720 GAGNDFVYG
+4720 GDGSDIVDGGEGNDLAFG
-4729 GAGDDSVSG
+4729 GGGNDTVAGG
-4738 GSGEDRLF
+4738 NGEDRLW
-4746 GDEVSTTGNEAI
+4746 GDGISPTGNEVI
-4758 KIRIRVQSI
+4758 TIRIRMGGHSVSGNWPRTI
-4767 DLLNPLLRVWLDNT
+4767 VTLDGRVIMDET
-4781 VVGEVIV
+4781 VYVHYSHLSPYRVETIYNGEL
-4788 SAVGVSNHID
+4788 
-4798 YHQWQDVIFTVRDR
+4798 R
-4812 DYAGVLRLETVA
+4812 DYKFTLRDISQASQLVISVYDYTHGRERHSTAVFIAGIEVDGYPVAAGFYVWESYAAGVW
-4824 TFNYSGLNL
+4824 GLNSL
-4833 IGVIVSGA
+4833 
-4841 EVNGIPVPGAG
+4841 
-4852 VPYLYAGGTAV
+4852 
-4863 PFGQSHS
+4863 
-4870 FGLSTV
+4870 
-4876 LPPPSANEPTGN
+4876 LPSPSATEPVGN
-4888 DSVAGGDG
+4888 DSLTGGAG
-4896 NDALSGGQGNDSLSG
+4896 NDALSGGQGDDSLTG

-4936 HGGAGDDL
+4936 HGGAGNDQ
-4944 IDNRDDPNAAGINDA
+4944 IDNRDDPNAAGINDL
-4959 SYGGSGNDTL
+4959 SYGGTGTDTL
-4969 YGGGGVDV
+4969 YGGGGIDV
-4977 VYGGTGNDLID
+4977 AYGGAGDDLID
-4988 GGGGT
+4988 GGGGA

-5037 DDLIRFTS
+5037 NDLIRFIS
-5045 GDGVDSIGG
+5045 GDGVDSIAG
-5054 GGGNDVLELGAGLA
+5054 GGGNDTLELGAGLTL
-5068 REQMYLSRIGTDL
+5068 EQMYLSRIGTDL

-5088 GDRIVLAGRFSGEG
+5088 GDRIVLAGRFSGDG
-5102 DGANFVQTVTFAD
+5102 DGANFVQTVKFAD
-5115 GSRVDLSAQT
+5115 GRTIDLSAQT
-5125 IVMETHGQAT
+5125 IVMETHGQAA

-5180 DDTLS
+5180 NDTLS
-5185 GDAGADYFEGGDGAD
+5185 GGAGADYFEGGDGAD
-5200 SLSGGADNDTLYGGG
+5200 SLSGGADNDTLYGGA
-5215 GNDTLS
+5215 GNDALS
-5221 GGAGANSIDG
+5221 GGAGANTIDG
-5231 GAGNDRILY
+5231 GAGNDSILY
-5240 EGGADTVVGGGGN
+5240 EGGTDTIVGGGGN
-5253 DELVFGEGYSQSG
+5253 DELVFGEDYTQAG
-5266 LRFERFG
+5266 LRLERFG
-5273 ADLHLVF
+5273 KDLHLVF
-5280 DDLGKRIV
+5280 DDLAKRIV

-5293 NGNGEGANYVQTL
+5293 SAVGNGEGTNYVQTL
-5306 RFADDTTL
+5306 RFADGGTM

-5323 ATRDSNVG
+5323 ATRDSDVG
-5331 HVLEGYN
+5331 HELAGYN
-5338 AGDVIRG
+5338 VGDVIRG

-5363 GAGADALYGGD
+5363 GAGADEMRGGD
-5374 GNDLIDSRDETASG
+5374 GDDLIDSRDETAGG
-5388 DVAYGEAGDDT
+5388 DVAYGEAGNDT
-5399 LYGGAV
+5399 LYGGAA
-5405 NDALYGGAGDDLIE
+5405 NDALHGGDGEDLIL
-5419 GNAGND
+5419 GGAGND

-5445 LGGTDDDS
+5445 HGGADDDT
-5453 LDGGDGNDYL
+5453 LHGDDGNDYL
-5463 NGEAGDDSLLGGA
+5463 SGDAGDDILAGGA
-5476 GADTLYGGAG
+5476 GADTLDGGIG

-5497 TLYGEDGDDTLAGG
+5497 TLDGKDGNDTLAGG

-5536 GGGGNDRLSFGDG
+5536 GGGGNDTLSFGDG
-5549 YSRDDLRFER
+5549 FSRDDLRFER
-5559 YGNDL
+5559 YGNNL
-5564 HVRFNGKPDRIV
+5564 HVRFDGKPDRIV
-5576 IANRFSGAGNGA
+5576 VANRFSGAGNGA

-5599 STVDLTN
+5599 RTVDLSD

-5615 DAAAHTLEGYA
+5615 DATARTLEGYA
-5626 ASDTIHGGGG
+5626 ASDTIRGGGG
-5636 NDAIYGYG
+5636 DDSIHGYG
-5644 GDDSLYGGAGSDLVR
+5644 GDDSLYGGAGWDLVR

-5681 EDGDDTVSGGG
+5681 EDGNDTVRGGG
-5692 GEDAL
+5692 GGDAL

-5707 GLGGRDYMEGGSGD
+5707 GLAGTDSMMGGTGD
-5721 DTMDGGA
+5721 DTMEGGA
-5728 GDDTLFG
+5728 GNDTQFG

-5745 ADNDVLKGD
+5745 ADNDYLMGD
-5754 AGADELSGGLGNDT
+5754 AGADELSGGLGHDT

-5776 RLSGGDGNDILYG
+5776 RLFGGDGNDILFG

-5798 GAGDDAIDGGAGD
+5798 GAGDDAIDTGAGD
-5811 DLVIY
+5811 DLVVY

-5828 NDMLLFGEGFE
+5828 NDTLLFGEGFA

-5855 FRNRPE
+5855 FRDRPE
-5861 QVVISDR
+5861 QVVISNR
-5868 FKDGGDGS
+5868 FSGGGDGA
-5876 NYLQTVRFQD
+5876 NYLQTVRFHD
-5886 GTEVLLSNPALR
+5886 GTEVLLSDSALR

-5906 GEALLGYANG
+5906 DEALAGYVNG
-5916 DLIDGRGGNDLLA
+5916 DRIDGQGGKDVLA
-5929 GYGGDDTLVG
+5929 GYGGNDTLVG
-5939 GTGRD
+5939 GTGSDR
-5944 ELHGGDGN
+5944 LSGGDGD
-5952 DLLDSRADLAGSGDY
+5952 DLLDSRDDLAGSGDN
-5967 DVAYGEGGNDTLLG
+5967 DVAYGEAGNDTVLG

-5994 DTLSGGDGNDNL
+5994 DSLDGGVGVDILVGGAGQDTLEGGDGNDVLAGDADDDRL
-6006 SGGDGHDT
+6006 SGG
-6014 LSGGDGHDTLSGGNG
+6014 
-6029 HDTLSGG
+6029 
-6036 DGNDNLSGGD
+6036 
-6046 GHDTIEGGA
+6046 A
-6055 GADVLAGNDDDDLL
+6055 
-6069 TGGSGA
+6069 GA
-6075 DTLVGGNGRDVLEGG
+6075 DTLVGGTGRDVLEGG
-6090 DGNDSLIG
+6090 DGNDSLVG
-6098 DAGAGG
+6098 DAGAGSGTYMFDTMKTVFSG
-6104 AYDMFEPATTAFT
+6104 AFSVTWNT
-6117 QNYTRSL
+6117 Q
-6124 GWSIDGYTPRLLGDV
+6124 DHVPRLLGDV

-6146 VVGFSGTTVQVSLGQ
+6146 IVGFSSTSVQIALGRADGSFGPVQV
-6161 VDGTFGPTL
+6161 
-6170 QAYNG
+6170 AYNG
-6175 SFTDSYGWHNQNEN
+6175 EFTPTYGGWNSQNVN
-6189 VRQLADVNGDGRAD
+6189 PRQLADVNGDGRMD
-6203 IVGFGKNEVLI
+6203 IVGFASGVVRV
-6214 ALGQA
+6214 AQGQA
-6219 DGSFAQAK
+6219 DGTFATAQ
-6227 TALSGVFTNNSGWTS
+6227 TALSGTLTSGTSWTS
-6242 AEQYPRLLGDV
+6242 MGQYPRLLGDV

-6262 GFSGGAVLTALGQA
+6262 GFSSTSVVTALGQA
-6276 DGTFGSAQVAYQGGF
+6276 DGTFGSVTLAYNGSF
-6291 TVGTGWSQEFYN
+6291 TTGYGWTNNNDY
-6303 PRRLGDVD
+6303 PRLLGDVD
-6311 GDGMTDIIGF
+6311 GDGMADIVGF
-6321 GNNQVYVA
+6321 GGNQVFVA
-6329 RGRADGTFAPA
+6329 RGRADGTFAPMK
-6340 IVAKDGAFSRY
+6340 VAYSDNYTKYTGGWTTQDQY
-6351 AGDYPN
+6351 
-6357 GNDHP
+6357 P
-6362 RQVADINGDGRADI
+6362 RQLADVNGDGRMDI
-6376 IGFHMSGYY
+6376 VGFASNGAY
-6385 VSLGQADGTFS
+6385 VSFGQADGTFS
-6396 RVFRGRA
+6396 RIRQGTDDY
-6403 EFGYDYWN
+6403 GYGGWN
-6411 AYSTHPRELA
+6411 TQNTYPRQTA
-6421 DVDGNGTADIVGFGS
+6421 DVDGDGRADIVGFAS
-6436 YSVVVSRSVLN
+6436 NSVVVSRSVLN

-6453 GAGDDTLA
+6453 GAGDDTLG

-6473 GDGRDRIVENDSDV
+6473 GDGRDRIVENDSDI
-6487 GNDRLVFESG
+6487 GTDRLVFEAG
-6497 IDAHQLWFSKS
+6497 IDARQLWFTKT
-6508 GSDLEVQVVGTADK
+6508 GNDLEVQVVGTADK
-6522 VTIAGWYSGDEHHM
+6522 VTIADWYSGAEHHM
-6536 DSIETADGTVL
+6536 DSIETADGAVL
-6547 LDSMVDGLVQ
+6547 LDSMVAGLVQ
-6557 AMAGFAPPTAGT
+6557 AMAGFAPPEAGT
-6569 MSIDPDLYPS
+6569 MSIEPDLYPS
-6579 VEHAITAAW
+6579 VDHAITAAW